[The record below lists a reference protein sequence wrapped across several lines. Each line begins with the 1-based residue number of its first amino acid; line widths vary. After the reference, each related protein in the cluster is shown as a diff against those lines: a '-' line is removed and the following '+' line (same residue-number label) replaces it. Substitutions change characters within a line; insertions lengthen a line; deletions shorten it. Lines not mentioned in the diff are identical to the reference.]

1 MAYNKTEHLRRNIEA
16 IRTAFALE
24 REQRAATPEERDVL
38 RAYSGFGAIKEVL
51 EPLPHKKETALTPLI
66 EELHAVLKENTGGER
81 EYKRY
86 LDSLKASVLTAF
98 YTPEPVTDAIMRMLY
113 NAGVVPVRAL
123 EPSAGTGAFAEYLRR
138 YNEEAEIT
146 CFEKDPLT
154 GLILRH
160 LHPDD
165 TVRVQGLET
174 IEPAYEGHF
183 DLITSN
189 IPFGDVSLFDPAFS
203 SSRDPVRRQGAWA
216 IHNYFFMKSV
226 DLVRAGGLIAF
237 ITSQGMADAERNRPV
252 REWLMERCD
261 LVAAVR
267 LPNNLFTDHAG
278 TEVGSDLIVLQKNS
292 AARPLSERQ
301 RDFIET
307 RTLSNGITVN
317 NSFRSL
323 DRVVQT
329 SAKVGTN
336 PYGKPAM
343 EFTHAGGVEGIAR
356 ALADMLAEDM
366 ERHFNRELYES
377 HAPKTAPRQYR
388 ERQTETV
395 SPRQAHD
402 DIGQARNTELSGQ
415 TALRQHGNR
424 EIAREIPATERD
436 GIGQEQKAELSGQTV
451 RQQTRQ
457 AAPSAAQAPE
467 TTAGIFD
474 DEPPYPPDL
483 DPFWQAIEDHWFP
496 DEAEARIRT
505 EEALRAERRQ
515 TEPSSAQ
522 TTLFP
527 DAPASPHP
535 SRQTAGF
542 RRPATS
548 VPLPETTR
556 GGGPRRA
563 GEVLQEVLSDLRQKA
578 ERYQAGRMQEPA
590 PFDEQPG
597 PFWHPTE
604 EEWRDLNRWME
615 ERYAVTQAA
624 SDGYRLD
631 PETGEMIPIEDAE
644 AEEIRDEATVQV
656 EGAAM
661 PNESLPPLP
670 TQEAWQPAGQDWA
683 EFGAWQE
690 ERERRFMEEYP
701 PSPEMYG
708 YAEPA
713 VQTEAT
719 VVPNEDTGA
728 AATPDEQPDTAELRG
743 EPSVQNVRANIS
755 EPAVMEPAARR
766 TAAHAPASAQE
777 PQSMQEA
784 ERPAGS
790 TVRPA
795 DDGREEAVMEPVA
808 RRTAAHAPAS
818 AQEPQSM
825 QEAERPAGSTVRP
838 AGDGREEAV
847 AEPAAT
853 AAQARAAGQPSQ
865 DGFAGSL
872 FDAFDTQT
880 EPEPV
885 LNVQQE
891 PVLTLYDLFGFS
903 AEERSQVNRP
913 KKRGPKPKAQ
923 KQTTARPRKEPE
935 EERFIEWR
943 EELMIA
949 RQERLEAKQRAA
961 AANTALSPAEALRKA
976 AAHLAA
982 ATPIQPPQ
990 SAQAPKAANV
1000 SREEERPLDWRER
1013 LMQNRPYQEERQPAE
1028 VLTAV
1033 PAERSAVTSAENQSR
1048 TITVNRQAAAK
1059 PATGRSGVAGQP
1071 QAAIRTEYGRER
1083 PEPSRKVPDSAADGK
1098 SGDRA
1103 QLSDAL
1109 SPQADPFIATGS
1121 PHPAPDAVAVTGPAA
1136 DNPAPAGSAV
1146 RQGVPSAS
1154 VSGKR
1159 AEAAMPHNT
1168 AHGDEAA
1175 EDPLAPRPFKGE
1187 RPEHYRDGT
1196 LIVDKENRVGYL
1208 SDLKTL
1214 RPMFHPLDLPEE
1226 QRVKMSLYIEVR
1238 DTYYH
1243 LYNVEADTLAPHP
1256 ALRVMLNSLYDNFV
1270 ERFGRLNEPQ
1280 NIDRIRMD
1288 PGADEI
1294 LSLERYADGI
1304 VNKADIFDHPVAF
1317 NPAEIEKTDD
1327 VHTALAASMNRY
1339 ADIDIEYISELT
1351 GASEAE
1357 VLEQLKGR
1365 IYFNPDSG
1373 KYEIAERVIAGN
1385 VIEKADRV
1393 ERFLDEN
1400 PDHEGA
1406 RETLAALREA
1416 TPKPIAFE
1424 DLDFNFGERWIP
1436 TGIYDSYAS
1445 WLFETEVKIGYIA
1458 DLDEFGITAKDEY
1471 NIKIQNQY
1479 AVQGEFRRYTGLHLM
1494 KHALHNTIPDIT
1506 KKARKLI
1513 DGEWKEVKV
1522 RDGEKIQQANIKI
1535 DEIRSGFTD
1544 WLCDQSA
1551 DFKERL
1557 ADMYNRKFNCFVRP
1571 KYDGSHLTFPGLDRK
1586 ALGIEDLYPSQKD
1599 AIWMD
1604 ILLGGGIVD
1613 HEVGGGKTLIMC
1625 CGTYE
1630 KKRIGLVNKPMI
1642 TGLKANIH
1650 EIAKTFCTAYP
1661 MARVLYPGRED
1672 FTPKKREQIF
1682 RQIKNN
1688 DWDAVILSHEQFGMI
1703 PQSPEIQ
1710 QEILRAELDSVEQN
1724 LMLLKAQG
1732 KSVSK
1737 RMLTGYLKRRHN
1749 LEAKLQK
1756 IQYALDHRKDDAVD
1770 FRRMGIDHL
1779 CVDESHK
1786 FKNLMFNT
1794 RHDRVAGLG
1803 NPDGS
1808 QRALNMLFALRT
1820 IQERTGRDLGA
1831 TFLSGTTISNS
1842 LTELYLLFKYLRPK
1856 ALDRQNIRTFDA
1868 WAAVFAKK
1876 SVDYEFSVTNQIVQ
1890 KERFRYFIKVPEL
1903 AAFYS
1908 EITDFRTAEDIGI
1921 DRPRKNEILHN
1932 IPPTPDQQAF
1942 IDQLVHF
1949 AKTGDATV
1957 LGRAPLT
1964 ESEEK
1969 AKMLIATDYARK
1981 MSLDMRMIDPELYGD
1996 HVDNKASH
2004 CAAQIA
2010 HYYRKYDQHKGTQ
2023 FVFSDLGTWK
2033 PGDEWNVYAE
2043 IRRKLVEDHGIPAS
2057 EVRFIQEAAGSEGK
2071 RKKMI
2076 EEMNTGRIRVLFGS
2090 TDMLGTGVNAQR
2102 RCVAI
2107 HHLDSP
2113 WRPSDLEQREG
2124 RGIRKG
2130 NEVAKLY
2137 ADNTVDVIIYAVEKS
2152 LDAYKFGLLHNK
2164 QLFIRQLKHN
2174 NLGVRTIDEGGMD
2187 EGSGMNFSE
2196 YVAVLSGNTDLLE
2209 KARLEKKIAG
2219 LESERQA
2226 FIRGKSSSRSQ
2237 LEHTLGE
2244 IEKLDDKI
2252 GRIEKDLEAFRS
2264 RAELNEDGSY
2274 RNRITLD
2281 GVESNDPQFIGKQL
2295 NHIAK
2300 TVDTGSGEK
2309 RIGSIYGFEIIVKS
2323 EKSMKEGFES
2333 IRNRFYVRGEG
2344 EYLYQ
2349 YNYGNLAGDPRTAA
2363 LNPLH
2368 ALGTIEPTLE
2378 KFRKERTLLEKDV
2391 PQLRQI
2397 IEGTWRK
2404 EADLAALKKEMERL
2418 DRQIQLALK
2427 PVGSDRDG
2435 EEAGEQQEQRQEKD
2449 ARREAPAADDLQR
2462 HIPARLRQIA
2472 DASGGRIVI
2481 GGVPPRTDDD
2491 FSSKKIKL

>member
-1 MAYNKTEHLRRNIEA
+1 M
-16 IRTAFALE
+16 
-24 REQRAATPEERDVL
+24 
-38 RAYSGFGAIKEVL
+38 
-51 EPLPHKKETALTPLI
+51 
-66 EELHAVLKENTGGER
+66 
-81 EYKRY
+81 
-86 LDSLKASVLTAF
+86 
-98 YTPEPVTDAIMRMLY
+98 
-113 NAGVVPVRAL
+113 
-123 EPSAGTGAFAEYLRR
+123 
-138 YNEEAEIT
+138 
-146 CFEKDPLT
+146 
-154 GLILRH
+154 
-160 LHPDD
+160 
-165 TVRVQGLET
+165 
-174 IEPAYEGHF
+174 
-183 DLITSN
+183 
-189 IPFGDVSLFDPAFS
+189 
-203 SSRDPVRRQGAWA
+203 
-216 IHNYFFMKSV
+216 
-226 DLVRAGGLIAF
+226 
-237 ITSQGMADAERNRPV
+237 
-252 REWLMERCD
+252 
-261 LVAAVR
+261 
-267 LPNNLFTDHAG
+267 
-278 TEVGSDLIVLQKNS
+278 
-292 AARPLSERQ
+292 
-301 RDFIET
+301 
-307 RTLSNGITVN
+307 
-317 NSFRSL
+317 
-323 DRVVQT
+323 
-329 SAKVGTN
+329 
-336 PYGKPAM
+336 
-343 EFTHAGGVEGIAR
+343 
-356 ALADMLAEDM
+356 
-366 ERHFNRELYES
+366 
-377 HAPKTAPRQYR
+377 
-388 ERQTETV
+388 
-395 SPRQAHD
+395 
-402 DIGQARNTELSGQ
+402 
-415 TALRQHGNR
+415 
-424 EIAREIPATERD
+424 
-436 GIGQEQKAELSGQTV
+436 
-451 RQQTRQ
+451 
-457 AAPSAAQAPE
+457 
-467 TTAGIFD
+467 
-474 DEPPYPPDL
+474 
-483 DPFWQAIEDHWFP
+483 
-496 DEAEARIRT
+496 
-505 EEALRAERRQ
+505 
-515 TEPSSAQ
+515 
-522 TTLFP
+522 
-527 DAPASPHP
+527 
-535 SRQTAGF
+535 
-542 RRPATS
+542 
-548 VPLPETTR
+548 
-556 GGGPRRA
+556 
-563 GEVLQEVLSDLRQKA
+563 
-578 ERYQAGRMQEPA
+578 
-590 PFDEQPG
+590 
-597 PFWHPTE
+597 
-604 EEWRDLNRWME
+604 
-615 ERYAVTQAA
+615 
-624 SDGYRLD
+624 
-631 PETGEMIPIEDAE
+631 
-644 AEEIRDEATVQV
+644 
-656 EGAAM
+656 
-661 PNESLPPLP
+661 
-670 TQEAWQPAGQDWA
+670 
-683 EFGAWQE
+683 
-690 ERERRFMEEYP
+690 
-701 PSPEMYG
+701 
-708 YAEPA
+708 
-713 VQTEAT
+713 
-719 VVPNEDTGA
+719 
-728 AATPDEQPDTAELRG
+728 
-743 EPSVQNVRANIS
+743 
-755 EPAVMEPAARR
+755 
-766 TAAHAPASAQE
+766 
-777 PQSMQEA
+777 
-784 ERPAGS
+784 
-790 TVRPA
+790 
-795 DDGREEAVMEPVA
+795 
-808 RRTAAHAPAS
+808 
-818 AQEPQSM
+818 
-825 QEAERPAGSTVRP
+825 
-838 AGDGREEAV
+838 
-847 AEPAAT
+847 
-853 AAQARAAGQPSQ
+853 
-865 DGFAGSL
+865 
-872 FDAFDTQT
+872 
-880 EPEPV
+880 
-885 LNVQQE
+885 
-891 PVLTLYDLFGFS
+891 
-903 AEERSQVNRP
+903 
-913 KKRGPKPKAQ
+913 
-923 KQTTARPRKEPE
+923 
-935 EERFIEWR
+935 
-943 EELMIA
+943 
-949 RQERLEAKQRAA
+949 
-961 AANTALSPAEALRKA
+961 
-976 AAHLAA
+976 
-982 ATPIQPPQ
+982 
-990 SAQAPKAANV
+990 
-1000 SREEERPLDWRER
+1000 
-1013 LMQNRPYQEERQPAE
+1013 
-1028 VLTAV
+1028 
-1033 PAERSAVTSAENQSR
+1033 
-1048 TITVNRQAAAK
+1048 
-1059 PATGRSGVAGQP
+1059 
-1071 QAAIRTEYGRER
+1071 
-1083 PEPSRKVPDSAADGK
+1083 
-1098 SGDRA
+1098 
-1103 QLSDAL
+1103 
-1109 SPQADPFIATGS
+1109 SPQADPFAATGS
-1121 PHPAPDAVAVTGPAA
+1121 PHPEPDAAA
-1136 DNPAPAGSAV
+1136 DNPVPAGSAV

-1154 VSGKR
+1154 VSGER
-1159 AEAAMPHNT
+1159 AEAVAPRT
-1168 AHGDEAA
+1168 ATHGDEAA
-1175 EDPLAPRPFKGE
+1175 EDPLSPRPFKGE

-1238 DTYYH
+1238 DTYHH
-1243 LYNVEADTLAPHP
+1243 LYNVEADTQAPHP

-1280 NIDRIRMD
+1280 NIDQIRMD
-1288 PGADEI
+1288 SGADEI
-1294 LSLERYADGI
+1294 LSLERYTDGI

-1339 ADIDIEYISELT
+1339 ADINIEYISELT

-1393 ERFLDEN
+1393 QRFLDEN

-1445 WLFETEVKIGYIA
+1445 WLFETEVKIGYLA

-1479 AVQGEFRRYTGLHLM
+1479 AVYGEFRRYTGLHLM

-1522 RDGEKIQQANIKI
+1522 RDGEKIQQANTKI

-1710 QEILRAELDSVEQN
+1710 QEILRAELDSVMQN

-1732 KSVSK
+1732 KNVSK
-1737 RMLTGYLKRRHN
+1737 RMLTGCIKRQHN

-1756 IQYALDHRKDDAVD
+1756 AQYALDHRRDDAVD

-1779 CVDESHK
+1779 YVDESHK

-1921 DRPRKNEILHN
+1921 DRPHKNEILHN

-1942 IDQLVHF
+1942 IDKLVHF

-1996 HVDNKASH
+1996 HADNKANH

-2010 HYYRKYDQHKGTQ
+2010 HYYRKYDRHKGTQ

-2043 IRRKLVEDHGIPAS
+2043 IKRKLVEDHGIPAS

-2130 NEVAKLY
+2130 NEIAKLY
-2137 ADNTVDVIIYAVEKS
+2137 ADNSVDVLIYAVEKS

-2164 QLFIRQLKHN
+2164 QLFILQLKQN
-2174 NLGVRTIDEGGMD
+2174 RMGVRTIDEGGMD

-2226 FIRGKSSSRSQ
+2226 FVRGKSSSRSQ
-2237 LEHTLGE
+2237 LEYTLGKIGE
-2244 IEKLDDKI
+2244 LDERI

-2281 GVESNDPQFIGKQL
+2281 GAESNDPQFIGKQL

-2300 TVDTGSGEK
+2300 TVDTGTGEK

-2323 EKSMKEGFES
+2323 EKSMKEDFET

-2378 KFRKERTLLEKDV
+2378 KFRKERTSLEKDV

-2404 EADLAALKKEMERL
+2404 EADLAALKKEMEQL

-2435 EEAGEQQEQRQEKD
+2435 EEAGEQQEQQQEKD
-2449 ARREAPAADDLQR
+2449 ARRETPVADDLQR

-2481 GGVPPRTDDD
+2481 GSVPPRTDNNPTT
-2491 FSSKKIKL
+2491 SKKKL

>member
-16 IRTAFALE
+16 IRRAFALE

-51 EPLPHKKETALTPLI
+51 EPLPHKKKTALTPLI

-86 LDSLKASVLTAF
+86 LDGLKASVLTAF
-98 YTPEPVTDAIMRMLY
+98 YTPEPVTDAIARMLY
-113 NAGVVPVRAL
+113 NAGAVPVRAL
-123 EPSAGTGAFAEYLRR
+123 EPSAGTGAFVEYLRR

-146 CFEKDPLT
+146 CFEKDPMT
-154 GLILRH
+154 GLILSR
-160 LHPDD
+160 LYPDD

-203 SSRDPVRRQGAWA
+203 NSRDPVRRQGAWA

-226 DLVRAGGLIAF
+226 DLVRDGGLVAF
-237 ITSQGMADAERNRPV
+237 ITSQGMADSERNKPV

-292 AARPLSERQ
+292 VARPLSERQ

-377 HAPKTAPRQYR
+377 HAPKIAMRQYR
-388 ERQTETV
+388 EQQTETA
-395 SPRQAHD
+395 SPRQAHNG
-402 DIGQARNTELSGQ
+402 IGQVRNTELSGQ

-424 EIAREIPATERD
+424 EIARENPARERD

-451 RQQTRQ
+451 RQQMRQ
-457 AAPSAAQAPE
+457 AASSVAQAPE

-474 DEPPYPPDL
+474 DEPPYPPDR

-515 TEPSSAQ
+515 AEPSSAQ

-535 SRQTAGF
+535 SRQTAEF
-542 RRPATS
+542 RQPATS
-548 VPLPETTR
+548 VPLPETAR
-556 GGGPRRA
+556 RGGPRRA
-563 GEVLQEVLSDLRQKA
+563 GEVLQEVLSDLRQKV

-597 PFWHPTE
+597 PFWHLTE

-644 AEEIRDEATVQV
+644 AEEIRDEATVQA

-670 TQEAWQPAGQDWA
+670 TREAWQPAGQDWA

-713 VQTEAT
+713 VQT
-719 VVPNEDTGA
+719 VA
-728 AATPDEQPDTAELRG
+728 AAAPEKEQAGTSEMRR
-743 EPSVQNVRANIS
+743 EPVVQGVRPEIS

-766 TAAHAPASAQE
+766 TPAHVPASAQE
-777 PQSMQEA
+777 PQSMQE
-784 ERPAGS
+784 

-795 DDGREEAVMEPVA
+795 DDGLEE
-808 RRTAAHAPAS
+808 
-818 AQEPQSM
+818 
-825 QEAERPAGSTVRP
+825 TVT
-838 AGDGREEAV
+838 
-847 AEPAAT
+847 EPAAT
-853 AAQARAAGQPSQ
+853 ATQTRAAGQPSQ

-880 EPEPV
+880 APEPM

-913 KKRGPKPKAQ
+913 KKRGPKPKTQKRTAGMPQVQHRPAQ
-923 KQTTARPRKEPE
+923 QGSATSS
-935 EERFIEWR
+935 
-943 EELMIA
+943 
-949 RQERLEAKQRAA
+949 Q
-961 AANTALSPAEALRKA
+961 KA
-976 AAHLAA
+976 SK
-982 ATPIQPPQ
+982 PVQ
-990 SAQAPKAANV
+990 
-1000 SREEERPLDWRER
+1000 EEERPMDWRER
-1013 LMQNRPYQEERQPAE
+1013 LMLNRPHQEERQPAE
-1028 VLTAV
+1028 VSTV
-1033 PAERSAVTSAENQSR
+1033 VTAERSTGTSAENHPR
-1048 TITVNRQAAAK
+1048 TITENRQDTAK
-1059 PATGRSGVAGQP
+1059 PAAGQSGVAGQP
-1071 QAAIRTEYGRER
+1071 QAATRTEYGRER

-1109 SPQADPFIATGS
+1109 SPQADPFAATGS
-1121 PHPAPDAVAVTGPAA
+1121 PHPEPDAAAVTGVAA
-1136 DNPAPAGSAV
+1136 DNPTPAGSAV
-1146 RQGVPSAS
+1146 RQGIPAAS

-1159 AEAAMPHNT
+1159 AEAATPRNT

-1175 EDPLAPRPFKGE
+1175 EDPLATRPFKGE

-1238 DTYYH
+1238 DTYHH
-1243 LYNVEADTLAPHP
+1243 LYNVEADTQAPHP

-1270 ERFGRLNEPQ
+1270 ERFGWLNEPQ
-1280 NIDRIRMD
+1280 NIDQIRMD
-1288 PGADEI
+1288 SGADEI
-1294 LSLERYADGI
+1294 LSLERYTDGI

-1327 VHTALAASMNRY
+1327 LHTALAASMNRY
-1339 ADIDIEYISELT
+1339 ADINIEYISELT
-1351 GASEAE
+1351 GASETE

-1393 ERFLDEN
+1393 QRFLDEN

-1445 WLFETEVKIGYIA
+1445 WLFETEVKIGYLA

-1479 AVQGEFRRYTGLHLM
+1479 AVRGEFRRYTGLHLM

-1522 RDGEKIQQANIKI
+1522 RDGEKIQQANTKI

-1710 QEILRAELDSVEQN
+1710 QEILRAELDSVMQN

-1732 KSVSK
+1732 KNVSK
-1737 RMLTGYLKRRHN
+1737 RMLTGCIKRQHN

-1756 IQYALDHRKDDAVD
+1756 AQYALDHRRDDAVD

-1779 CVDESHK
+1779 YVDESHK

-1921 DRPRKNEILHN
+1921 DRPHKNEILHN

-1942 IDQLVHF
+1942 IDKLVHF

-1996 HVDNKASH
+1996 HADNKANH

-2043 IRRKLVEDHGIPAS
+2043 IKRKLVEDHGIPAS

-2137 ADNTVDVIIYAVEKS
+2137 ADNTVDVLIYAVEKS

-2164 QLFIRQLKHN
+2164 QLFIRQLKQN
-2174 NLGVRTIDEGGMD
+2174 RMGVRTIDEGGMD

-2226 FIRGKSSSRSQ
+2226 FVRGKSSSRSQ
-2237 LEHTLGE
+2237 LEYTLGKIGE
-2244 IEKLDDKI
+2244 LDERI

-2281 GVESNDPQFIGKQL
+2281 GAESNDPQFIGKQL

-2300 TVDTGSGEK
+2300 TVDTGTGEK

-2323 EKSMKEGFES
+2323 EKSMKEDFET

-2378 KFRKERTLLEKDV
+2378 KFRKERILLEKDV

-2404 EADLAALKKEMERL
+2404 EADLAALKKEMEQL

-2435 EEAGEQQEQRQEKD
+2435 EEAGEQQEQQQEKD
-2449 ARREAPAADDLQR
+2449 ARRETPVADDLQR

-2481 GGVPPRTDDD
+2481 GSVPPRTDNNPTT
-2491 FSSKKIKL
+2491 SKKKL

>member
-24 REQRAATPEERDVL
+24 REQRTATPEERDVL

-86 LDSLKASVLTAF
+86 LDGLKASVLTAF

-138 YNEEAEIT
+138 YNDEAEIT

-165 TVRVQGLET
+165 TVRVQGFET

-226 DLVRAGGLIAF
+226 DLVRDGGLVAF

-317 NSFRSL
+317 NSFQSL

-329 SAKVGTN
+329 SARVGTN

-424 EIAREIPATERD
+424 EIARENPVTERD
-436 GIGQEQKAELSGQTV
+436 GIGQEQEIELSGQTV
-451 RQQTRQ
+451 RQQTQQ
-457 AAPSAAQAPE
+457 AAPSVAQAPE

-515 TEPSSAQ
+515 AEPSSAQ

-527 DAPASPHP
+527 DAPVSPHP
-535 SRQTAGF
+535 SPQTAGF

-556 GGGPRRA
+556 RGGPRRA

-631 PETGEMIPIEDAE
+631 PETGEMIPIEDVE
-644 AEEIRDEATVQV
+644 AEEIRDEATVQA
-656 EGAAM
+656 EGTAM

-670 TQEAWQPAGQDWA
+670 TQEAWLPAGQDWA

-713 VQTEAT
+713 AQTETT

-743 EPSVQNVRANIS
+743 EPVVQGVRPEIS
-755 EPAVMEPAARR
+755 ESAVMEPAARR
-766 TAAHAPASAQE
+766 TPAHVPASAQE
-777 PQSMQEA
+777 PQSVQE
-784 ERPAGS
+784 
-790 TVRPA
+790 T
-795 DDGREEAVMEPVA
+795 
-808 RRTAAHAPAS
+808 
-818 AQEPQSM
+818 
-825 QEAERPAGSTVRP
+825 ERPAGSTVRP

-853 AAQARAAGQPSQ
+853 ATQARAAGQPSQ

-872 FDAFDTQT
+872 FEAFDTQT
-880 EPEPV
+880 EPEPM

-923 KQTTARPRKEPE
+923 KQTAARPRKEPE

-949 RQERLEAKQRAA
+949 RQERLEAEQRA
-961 AANTALSPAEALRKA
+961 
-976 AAHLAA
+976 
-982 ATPIQPPQ
+982 
-990 SAQAPKAANV
+990 
-1000 SREEERPLDWRER
+1000 
-1013 LMQNRPYQEERQPAE
+1013 
-1028 VLTAV
+1028 
-1033 PAERSAVTSAENQSR
+1033 
-1048 TITVNRQAAAK
+1048 
-1059 PATGRSGVAGQP
+1059 
-1071 QAAIRTEYGRER
+1071 
-1083 PEPSRKVPDSAADGK
+1083 
-1098 SGDRA
+1098 
-1103 QLSDAL
+1103 
-1109 SPQADPFIATGS
+1109 
-1121 PHPAPDAVAVTGPAA
+1121 AA
-1136 DNPAPAGSAV
+1136 DNPAPAGRAL

-1159 AEAAMPHNT
+1159 AEAATPHNT

-1196 LIVDKENRVGYL
+1196 LIVDKESRVGYL

-1214 RPMFHPLDLPEE
+1214 HPMFHPLDLPEE

-1294 LSLERYADGI
+1294 LSLERYTDGI

-1317 NPAEIEKTDD
+1317 SPAEIEKTDD

-1339 ADIDIEYISELT
+1339 ADINIEYISELT

-1385 VIEKADRV
+1385 VIEKADRD

-1416 TPKPIAFE
+1416 TPEPIAFE

-1445 WLFETEVKIGYIA
+1445 WLFETEIKIGYVA

-1513 DGEWKEVKV
+1513 DGEWREVKV

-1703 PQSPEIQ
+1703 PQSPEVQ
-1710 QEILRAELDSVEQN
+1710 QEILQAELDSVEQN
-1724 LMLLKAQG
+1724 LMLLKTQG

-1737 RMLTGYLKRRHN
+1737 RMLTGCLKRQHN

-1756 IQYALDHRKDDAVD
+1756 IRYALDHRKDDAVD

-1842 LTELYLLFKYLRPK
+1842 LTELYLLFKYLRPQ
-1856 ALDRQNIRTFDA
+1856 ALERQNIRTFDA

-1942 IDQLVHF
+1942 IDKLVHF

-1996 HVDNKASH
+1996 HADNKASH

-2043 IRRKLVEDHGIPAS
+2043 IKRKLVEDHGIPAS

-2137 ADNTVDVIIYAVEKS
+2137 ADNQVDVIIYAVEKS

-2164 QLFIRQLKHN
+2164 QLFIRQLKQN
-2174 NLGVRTIDEGGMD
+2174 RLGVRTIDEGGMD

-2226 FIRGKSSSRSQ
+2226 FIRDKSSSRSQ
-2237 LEHTLGE
+2237 LEYTLGKIGE
-2244 IEKLDDKI
+2244 LDERI

-2333 IRNRFYVRGEG
+2333 IHNRFYVRGEG

-2378 KFRKERTLLEKDV
+2378 KFRKERTSLEKDV

-2472 DASGGRIVI
+2472 DASGGRIII
-2481 GGVPPRTDDD
+2481 GSVPPRTDDD
-2491 FSSKKIKL
+2491 FPSKKIKL

>member
-66 EELHAVLKENTGGER
+66 EELHAVLKENTDGER

-86 LDSLKASVLTAF
+86 LDGIKSSVLTAF
-98 YTPEPVTDAIMRMLY
+98 YTPAPVTDAIARMLY

-154 GLILRH
+154 GLILHR

-795 DDGREEAVMEPVA
+795 
-808 RRTAAHAPAS
+808 
-818 AQEPQSM
+818 
-825 QEAERPAGSTVRP
+825 
-838 AGDGREEAV
+838 GDGREEAV

-913 KKRGPKPKAQ
+913 KKRGPKPKGKRQAAGMPQVRHRPAQ
-923 KQTTARPRKEPE
+923 QDSATSS
-935 EERFIEWR
+935 
-943 EELMIA
+943 
-949 RQERLEAKQRAA
+949 Q
-961 AANTALSPAEALRKA
+961 KA
-976 AAHLAA
+976 SK
-982 ATPIQPPQ
+982 PVQ
-990 SAQAPKAANV
+990 
-1000 SREEERPLDWRER
+1000 EEERPLDWRER
-1013 LMQNRPYQEERQPAE
+1013 LMQNRPHQEERQPAE
-1028 VLTAV
+1028 VSTAV
-1033 PAERSAVTSAENQSR
+1033 PAERSAGTSAENQLR
-1048 TITVNRQAAAK
+1048 TITGNRQAAAK
-1059 PATGRSGVAGQP
+1059 PAAGRSGVAGQP

-1109 SPQADPFIATGS
+1109 SPQAAT
-1121 PHPAPDAVAVTGPAA
+1121 P
-1136 DNPAPAGSAV
+1136 
-1146 RQGVPSAS
+1146 R
-1154 VSGKR
+1154 
-1159 AEAAMPHNT
+1159 NT

-1238 DTYYH
+1238 DTYHH
-1243 LYNVEADTLAPHP
+1243 LYNVEADTQAPHP

-1339 ADIDIEYISELT
+1339 ADINIGYISELT

-1393 ERFLDEN
+1393 QRFLDEN

-1732 KSVSK
+1732 KNVSK
-1737 RMLTGYLKRRHN
+1737 RMLTGCLKRQHN

-1756 IQYALDHRKDDAVD
+1756 AQYALDHRRDDAVD

-1942 IDQLVHF
+1942 IDKLVHF

-1996 HVDNKASH
+1996 HADNKANH

-2010 HYYRKYDQHKGTQ
+2010 HYYRKYDARKGTQ

-2043 IRRKLVEDHGIPAS
+2043 IKRKLVEDHGIPAS

-2130 NEVAKLY
+2130 NEIAKLY
-2137 ADNTVDVIIYAVEKS
+2137 ADNTVDVLIYAVEKS

-2226 FIRGKSSSRSQ
+2226 FVRGKSSSRSQ
-2237 LEHTLGE
+2237 LEYTLGKIGE
-2244 IEKLDDKI
+2244 LDERI

-2281 GVESNDPQFIGKQL
+2281 GAESNDPQFIGKQL

-2300 TVDTGSGEK
+2300 TVDTGTGEK

-2323 EKSMKEGFES
+2323 EKSMKEDFEA

-2378 KFRKERTLLEKDV
+2378 KFRKERTSLEKDV

-2481 GGVPPRTDDD
+2481 GSVPSRTDDD
-2491 FSSKKIKL
+2491 SPSKKIKL

>member
-1 MAYNKTEHLRRNIEA
+1 M
-16 IRTAFALE
+16 
-24 REQRAATPEERDVL
+24 
-38 RAYSGFGAIKEVL
+38 
-51 EPLPHKKETALTPLI
+51 
-66 EELHAVLKENTGGER
+66 
-81 EYKRY
+81 
-86 LDSLKASVLTAF
+86 
-98 YTPEPVTDAIMRMLY
+98 
-113 NAGVVPVRAL
+113 
-123 EPSAGTGAFAEYLRR
+123 
-138 YNEEAEIT
+138 
-146 CFEKDPLT
+146 
-154 GLILRH
+154 
-160 LHPDD
+160 
-165 TVRVQGLET
+165 
-174 IEPAYEGHF
+174 
-183 DLITSN
+183 
-189 IPFGDVSLFDPAFS
+189 
-203 SSRDPVRRQGAWA
+203 
-216 IHNYFFMKSV
+216 
-226 DLVRAGGLIAF
+226 
-237 ITSQGMADAERNRPV
+237 
-252 REWLMERCD
+252 
-261 LVAAVR
+261 
-267 LPNNLFTDHAG
+267 
-278 TEVGSDLIVLQKNS
+278 
-292 AARPLSERQ
+292 
-301 RDFIET
+301 
-307 RTLSNGITVN
+307 
-317 NSFRSL
+317 
-323 DRVVQT
+323 
-329 SAKVGTN
+329 
-336 PYGKPAM
+336 
-343 EFTHAGGVEGIAR
+343 
-356 ALADMLAEDM
+356 
-366 ERHFNRELYES
+366 
-377 HAPKTAPRQYR
+377 
-388 ERQTETV
+388 
-395 SPRQAHD
+395 
-402 DIGQARNTELSGQ
+402 
-415 TALRQHGNR
+415 
-424 EIAREIPATERD
+424 
-436 GIGQEQKAELSGQTV
+436 
-451 RQQTRQ
+451 
-457 AAPSAAQAPE
+457 
-467 TTAGIFD
+467 
-474 DEPPYPPDL
+474 
-483 DPFWQAIEDHWFP
+483 
-496 DEAEARIRT
+496 
-505 EEALRAERRQ
+505 
-515 TEPSSAQ
+515 
-522 TTLFP
+522 
-527 DAPASPHP
+527 
-535 SRQTAGF
+535 
-542 RRPATS
+542 
-548 VPLPETTR
+548 
-556 GGGPRRA
+556 
-563 GEVLQEVLSDLRQKA
+563 
-578 ERYQAGRMQEPA
+578 
-590 PFDEQPG
+590 
-597 PFWHPTE
+597 
-604 EEWRDLNRWME
+604 
-615 ERYAVTQAA
+615 
-624 SDGYRLD
+624 
-631 PETGEMIPIEDAE
+631 
-644 AEEIRDEATVQV
+644 
-656 EGAAM
+656 
-661 PNESLPPLP
+661 
-670 TQEAWQPAGQDWA
+670 
-683 EFGAWQE
+683 
-690 ERERRFMEEYP
+690 
-701 PSPEMYG
+701 
-708 YAEPA
+708 
-713 VQTEAT
+713 
-719 VVPNEDTGA
+719 
-728 AATPDEQPDTAELRG
+728 
-743 EPSVQNVRANIS
+743 
-755 EPAVMEPAARR
+755 
-766 TAAHAPASAQE
+766 
-777 PQSMQEA
+777 
-784 ERPAGS
+784 
-790 TVRPA
+790 
-795 DDGREEAVMEPVA
+795 
-808 RRTAAHAPAS
+808 
-818 AQEPQSM
+818 
-825 QEAERPAGSTVRP
+825 
-838 AGDGREEAV
+838 
-847 AEPAAT
+847 
-853 AAQARAAGQPSQ
+853 
-865 DGFAGSL
+865 
-872 FDAFDTQT
+872 
-880 EPEPV
+880 
-885 LNVQQE
+885 
-891 PVLTLYDLFGFS
+891 
-903 AEERSQVNRP
+903 
-913 KKRGPKPKAQ
+913 
-923 KQTTARPRKEPE
+923 
-935 EERFIEWR
+935 
-943 EELMIA
+943 
-949 RQERLEAKQRAA
+949 
-961 AANTALSPAEALRKA
+961 
-976 AAHLAA
+976 
-982 ATPIQPPQ
+982 
-990 SAQAPKAANV
+990 
-1000 SREEERPLDWRER
+1000 DWRER
-1013 LMQNRPYQEERQPAE
+1013 LMLNRPHQEERQPAE
-1028 VLTAV
+1028 VSTAV
-1033 PAERSAVTSAENQSR
+1033 TAEHFTGTSAENHPR
-1048 TITVNRQAAAK
+1048 TITENRPDTAK
-1059 PATGRSGVAGQP
+1059 PAAGQSGVAGQP
-1071 QAAIRTEYGRER
+1071 QAATRTEYGRER

-1109 SPQADPFIATGS
+1109 SPQADPFAATGS
-1121 PHPAPDAVAVTGPAA
+1121 PHPEPDAAAVTGAAA
-1136 DNPAPAGSAV
+1136 DNPVPAGSAV

-1154 VSGKR
+1154 VSGER
-1159 AEAAMPHNT
+1159 AEAVAPRT
-1168 AHGDEAA
+1168 ATHGDEAA
-1175 EDPLAPRPFKGE
+1175 EDPLSPRPFKGE

-1238 DTYYH
+1238 DTYHH
-1243 LYNVEADTLAPHP
+1243 LYNVEADTQAPHP

-1270 ERFGRLNEPQ
+1270 ERFGWLNEPQ
-1280 NIDRIRMD
+1280 NIDQIRMD
-1288 PGADEI
+1288 SGADEI
-1294 LSLERYADGI
+1294 LSLERYTDGI

-1339 ADIDIEYISELT
+1339 ADINIEYISELT

-1393 ERFLDEN
+1393 QRFLDEN

-1445 WLFETEVKIGYIA
+1445 WLFETEVKIGYLA

-1479 AVQGEFRRYTGLHLM
+1479 AVHGEFRRYTGLHLM

-1522 RDGEKIQQANIKI
+1522 RDGEKIQQANTKI

-1710 QEILRAELDSVEQN
+1710 QEILRAELDSVMQN

-1732 KSVSK
+1732 KNVSK
-1737 RMLTGYLKRRHN
+1737 RMLTGCIKRQHN

-1756 IQYALDHRKDDAVD
+1756 AQYALDHRRDDAVD

-1779 CVDESHK
+1779 YVDESHK

-1921 DRPRKNEILHN
+1921 DRPHKNEILHN

-1942 IDQLVHF
+1942 IDKLVHF

-1996 HVDNKASH
+1996 HADNKANH

-2043 IRRKLVEDHGIPAS
+2043 IKRKLVEDHGIPAS

-2137 ADNTVDVIIYAVEKS
+2137 ADNTVDVLIYAVEKS

-2164 QLFIRQLKHN
+2164 QLFIRQLKQN
-2174 NLGVRTIDEGGMD
+2174 RMGVRTIDEGGMD

-2226 FIRGKSSSRSQ
+2226 FVRGKSSSRSQ
-2237 LEHTLGE
+2237 LEYTLGKIGE
-2244 IEKLDDKI
+2244 LDERI

-2281 GVESNDPQFIGKQL
+2281 GAESNDPQFIGKQL

-2300 TVDTGSGEK
+2300 TVDTGTGEK

-2323 EKSMKEGFES
+2323 EKSMKEDFET

-2378 KFRKERTLLEKDV
+2378 KFRKERILLEKDV

-2404 EADLAALKKEMERL
+2404 EADLAALKKEMEQL
-2418 DRQIQLALK
+2418 DRQIQLALN

-2435 EEAGEQQEQRQEKD
+2435 EEAGEQQEQQQEKD
-2449 ARREAPAADDLQR
+2449 ARRETPIADDLQR

-2491 FSSKKIKL
+2491 FPSKKIKL

>member
-86 LDSLKASVLTAF
+86 LDGLKASVLTAF

-154 GLILRH
+154 GLILHR

-165 TVRVQGLET
+165 TVRVQGFET

-189 IPFGDVSLFDPAFS
+189 IPFGDVSLFDPVFS

-226 DLVRAGGLIAF
+226 DLVRDGGLVAF

-292 AARPLSERQ
+292 AVRPLSERQ
-301 RDFIET
+301 RDFIKT

-457 AAPSAAQAPE
+457 AAPSVAQAPE

-556 GGGPRRA
+556 RGGPRRA
-563 GEVLQEVLSDLRQKA
+563 GEILQEVLSDLRQKA

-644 AEEIRDEATVQV
+644 AEEIRDEATVQA

-670 TQEAWQPAGQDWA
+670 TQEAWLPAGQDWA

-713 VQTEAT
+713 AQTEAT

-728 AATPDEQPDTAELRG
+728 AATPDEQSDTAELRG
-743 EPSVQNVRANIS
+743 EPVVQGVRPEIS

-766 TAAHAPASAQE
+766 TAAHAPASAQQ
-777 PQSMQEA
+777 PQSVQEA

-795 DDGREEAVMEPVA
+795 DDGREEAA
-808 RRTAAHAPAS
+808 
-818 AQEPQSM
+818 
-825 QEAERPAGSTVRP
+825 
-838 AGDGREEAV
+838 

-853 AAQARAAGQPSQ
+853 TAQARAAGQPSQ

-872 FDAFDTQT
+872 FNAFDTQT

-913 KKRGPKPKAQ
+913 KKRGPKPKGKRQAAGMPQVRHRPAQ
-923 KQTTARPRKEPE
+923 QDSATSS
-935 EERFIEWR
+935 
-943 EELMIA
+943 
-949 RQERLEAKQRAA
+949 Q
-961 AANTALSPAEALRKA
+961 KA
-976 AAHLAA
+976 SK
-982 ATPIQPPQ
+982 PVQ
-990 SAQAPKAANV
+990 
-1000 SREEERPLDWRER
+1000 EEERPLDWRER
-1013 LMQNRPYQEERQPAE
+1013 LMQNQPHQEKRQPAE
-1028 VLTAV
+1028 VSTAV
-1033 PAERSAVTSAENQSR
+1033 TAERSAGTSAENQPR
-1048 TITVNRQAAAK
+1048 TITGNRQDAAK
-1059 PATGRSGVAGQP
+1059 PAAGRSGVAGQP
-1071 QAAIRTEYGRER
+1071 QAATRTEYGRER

-1109 SPQADPFIATGS
+1109 SPQAAT
-1121 PHPAPDAVAVTGPAA
+1121 P
-1136 DNPAPAGSAV
+1136 
-1146 RQGVPSAS
+1146 R
-1154 VSGKR
+1154 
-1159 AEAAMPHNT
+1159 NT

-1196 LIVDKENRVGYL
+1196 LIVDKESRVGYL

-1294 LSLERYADGI
+1294 LSLERYTDGI

-1351 GASEAE
+1351 GTSEAE

-1737 RMLTGYLKRRHN
+1737 RMLTGYLKRQHN

-1903 AAFYS
+1903 AAFY
-1908 EITDFRTAEDIGI
+1908 AEVW
-1921 DRPRKNEILHN
+1921 E
-1932 IPPTPDQQAF
+1932 
-1942 IDQLVHF
+1942 
-1949 AKTGDATV
+1949 
-1957 LGRAPLT
+1957 
-1964 ESEEK
+1964 
-1969 AKMLIATDYARK
+1969 
-1981 MSLDMRMIDPELYGD
+1981 
-1996 HVDNKASH
+1996 
-2004 CAAQIA
+2004 
-2010 HYYRKYDQHKGTQ
+2010 
-2023 FVFSDLGTWK
+2023 
-2033 PGDEWNVYAE
+2033 
-2043 IRRKLVEDHGIPAS
+2043 
-2057 EVRFIQEAAGSEGK
+2057 
-2071 RKKMI
+2071 
-2076 EEMNTGRIRVLFGS
+2076 
-2090 TDMLGTGVNAQR
+2090 
-2102 RCVAI
+2102 
-2107 HHLDSP
+2107 
-2113 WRPSDLEQREG
+2113 
-2124 RGIRKG
+2124 
-2130 NEVAKLY
+2130 
-2137 ADNTVDVIIYAVEKS
+2137 
-2152 LDAYKFGLLHNK
+2152 
-2164 QLFIRQLKHN
+2164 
-2174 NLGVRTIDEGGMD
+2174 
-2187 EGSGMNFSE
+2187 
-2196 YVAVLSGNTDLLE
+2196 
-2209 KARLEKKIAG
+2209 
-2219 LESERQA
+2219 
-2226 FIRGKSSSRSQ
+2226 
-2237 LEHTLGE
+2237 
-2244 IEKLDDKI
+2244 
-2252 GRIEKDLEAFRS
+2252 
-2264 RAELNEDGSY
+2264 
-2274 RNRITLD
+2274 
-2281 GVESNDPQFIGKQL
+2281 
-2295 NHIAK
+2295 
-2300 TVDTGSGEK
+2300 
-2309 RIGSIYGFEIIVKS
+2309 
-2323 EKSMKEGFES
+2323 
-2333 IRNRFYVRGEG
+2333 
-2344 EYLYQ
+2344 
-2349 YNYGNLAGDPRTAA
+2349 
-2363 LNPLH
+2363 
-2368 ALGTIEPTLE
+2368 
-2378 KFRKERTLLEKDV
+2378 
-2391 PQLRQI
+2391 
-2397 IEGTWRK
+2397 
-2404 EADLAALKKEMERL
+2404 
-2418 DRQIQLALK
+2418 
-2427 PVGSDRDG
+2427 
-2435 EEAGEQQEQRQEKD
+2435 
-2449 ARREAPAADDLQR
+2449 
-2462 HIPARLRQIA
+2462 
-2472 DASGGRIVI
+2472 
-2481 GGVPPRTDDD
+2481 
-2491 FSSKKIKL
+2491 

>member
-1 MAYNKTEHLRRNIEA
+1 
-16 IRTAFALE
+16 
-24 REQRAATPEERDVL
+24 
-38 RAYSGFGAIKEVL
+38 
-51 EPLPHKKETALTPLI
+51 
-66 EELHAVLKENTGGER
+66 
-81 EYKRY
+81 
-86 LDSLKASVLTAF
+86 
-98 YTPEPVTDAIMRMLY
+98 
-113 NAGVVPVRAL
+113 
-123 EPSAGTGAFAEYLRR
+123 
-138 YNEEAEIT
+138 
-146 CFEKDPLT
+146 
-154 GLILRH
+154 
-160 LHPDD
+160 
-165 TVRVQGLET
+165 
-174 IEPAYEGHF
+174 
-183 DLITSN
+183 
-189 IPFGDVSLFDPAFS
+189 
-203 SSRDPVRRQGAWA
+203 
-216 IHNYFFMKSV
+216 
-226 DLVRAGGLIAF
+226 
-237 ITSQGMADAERNRPV
+237 
-252 REWLMERCD
+252 
-261 LVAAVR
+261 
-267 LPNNLFTDHAG
+267 
-278 TEVGSDLIVLQKNS
+278 
-292 AARPLSERQ
+292 
-301 RDFIET
+301 
-307 RTLSNGITVN
+307 
-317 NSFRSL
+317 
-323 DRVVQT
+323 
-329 SAKVGTN
+329 
-336 PYGKPAM
+336 
-343 EFTHAGGVEGIAR
+343 
-356 ALADMLAEDM
+356 
-366 ERHFNRELYES
+366 
-377 HAPKTAPRQYR
+377 
-388 ERQTETV
+388 
-395 SPRQAHD
+395 
-402 DIGQARNTELSGQ
+402 
-415 TALRQHGNR
+415 
-424 EIAREIPATERD
+424 
-436 GIGQEQKAELSGQTV
+436 
-451 RQQTRQ
+451 
-457 AAPSAAQAPE
+457 
-467 TTAGIFD
+467 
-474 DEPPYPPDL
+474 
-483 DPFWQAIEDHWFP
+483 
-496 DEAEARIRT
+496 
-505 EEALRAERRQ
+505 
-515 TEPSSAQ
+515 
-522 TTLFP
+522 
-527 DAPASPHP
+527 
-535 SRQTAGF
+535 
-542 RRPATS
+542 
-548 VPLPETTR
+548 
-556 GGGPRRA
+556 
-563 GEVLQEVLSDLRQKA
+563 
-578 ERYQAGRMQEPA
+578 
-590 PFDEQPG
+590 
-597 PFWHPTE
+597 
-604 EEWRDLNRWME
+604 
-615 ERYAVTQAA
+615 
-624 SDGYRLD
+624 
-631 PETGEMIPIEDAE
+631 
-644 AEEIRDEATVQV
+644 
-656 EGAAM
+656 
-661 PNESLPPLP
+661 
-670 TQEAWQPAGQDWA
+670 
-683 EFGAWQE
+683 
-690 ERERRFMEEYP
+690 
-701 PSPEMYG
+701 
-708 YAEPA
+708 
-713 VQTEAT
+713 
-719 VVPNEDTGA
+719 
-728 AATPDEQPDTAELRG
+728 
-743 EPSVQNVRANIS
+743 
-755 EPAVMEPAARR
+755 
-766 TAAHAPASAQE
+766 
-777 PQSMQEA
+777 
-784 ERPAGS
+784 
-790 TVRPA
+790 
-795 DDGREEAVMEPVA
+795 
-808 RRTAAHAPAS
+808 
-818 AQEPQSM
+818 
-825 QEAERPAGSTVRP
+825 
-838 AGDGREEAV
+838 
-847 AEPAAT
+847 
-853 AAQARAAGQPSQ
+853 
-865 DGFAGSL
+865 
-872 FDAFDTQT
+872 
-880 EPEPV
+880 
-885 LNVQQE
+885 
-891 PVLTLYDLFGFS
+891 
-903 AEERSQVNRP
+903 
-913 KKRGPKPKAQ
+913 
-923 KQTTARPRKEPE
+923 
-935 EERFIEWR
+935 
-943 EELMIA
+943 
-949 RQERLEAKQRAA
+949 
-961 AANTALSPAEALRKA
+961 
-976 AAHLAA
+976 
-982 ATPIQPPQ
+982 
-990 SAQAPKAANV
+990 
-1000 SREEERPLDWRER
+1000 
-1013 LMQNRPYQEERQPAE
+1013 MQNRPHQEERQPAE
-1028 VLTAV
+1028 VSTAV
-1033 PAERSAVTSAENQSR
+1033 TAEHFTGTSAENHPR
-1048 TITVNRQAAAK
+1048 TITENRPDTAK
-1059 PATGRSGVAGQP
+1059 PAAGQSGVAGQP
-1071 QAAIRTEYGRER
+1071 QAATRTEYGRER

-1109 SPQADPFIATGS
+1109 SPQADPFAATGS
-1121 PHPAPDAVAVTGPAA
+1121 PHPEPDAAAVTGAAA
-1136 DNPAPAGSAV
+1136 DNPVPAGSAV

-1154 VSGKR
+1154 VSGER
-1159 AEAAMPHNT
+1159 AEAVAPRT
-1168 AHGDEAA
+1168 ATHGDEAA
-1175 EDPLAPRPFKGE
+1175 EDPLSPRPFKGE

-1243 LYNVEADTLAPHP
+1243 LYNVEADTQAPHP

-1270 ERFGRLNEPQ
+1270 ERFGWLNEPQ
-1280 NIDRIRMD
+1280 NIDQIRMD
-1288 PGADEI
+1288 SGADEI
-1294 LSLERYADGI
+1294 LSLERYTDGI

-1317 NPAEIEKTDD
+1317 SPAEIEKTDD

-1339 ADIDIEYISELT
+1339 ADINIEYISELT

-1393 ERFLDEN
+1393 QRFLDEN

-1445 WLFETEVKIGYIA
+1445 WLFETEVKIGYLA

-1479 AVQGEFRRYTGLHLM
+1479 AVHGEFRRYTGLHLM

-1522 RDGEKIQQANIKI
+1522 RDGEKIQQANTKI

-1630 KKRIGLVNKPMI
+1630 KKRIGLVNKPII

-1737 RMLTGYLKRRHN
+1737 RMLTGCLKRQHN

-1756 IQYALDHRKDDAVD
+1756 AQYALDHRRDDAVD

-1779 CVDESHK
+1779 YVDESHK

-1921 DRPRKNEILHN
+1921 DRPHKNEILHN

-1942 IDQLVHF
+1942 IDKLVHF

-1996 HVDNKASH
+1996 HADNKANH

-2043 IRRKLVEDHGIPAS
+2043 IKRKLVEDHGIPAS

-2137 ADNTVDVIIYAVEKS
+2137 ADNQVDVIIYAVEKS

-2164 QLFIRQLKHN
+2164 QLFIRQLKQN
-2174 NLGVRTIDEGGMD
+2174 RMGVRTIDEGGMD

-2226 FIRGKSSSRSQ
+2226 FVRGKSSSRSQ
-2237 LEHTLGE
+2237 LEYTLGKIGE
-2244 IEKLDDKI
+2244 LDERI

-2281 GVESNDPQFIGKQL
+2281 GAESNDPQFIGKQL

-2300 TVDTGSGEK
+2300 TVDTGTGEK

-2323 EKSMKEGFES
+2323 EKSMKEDFET

-2378 KFRKERTLLEKDV
+2378 KFRKERILLEKDV

-2404 EADLAALKKEMERL
+2404 EADLAALKKEMEQL

-2435 EEAGEQQEQRQEKD
+2435 EEAGEQQEKD

-2491 FSSKKIKL
+2491 FPSKKIKL

>member
-1 MAYNKTEHLRRNIEA
+1 M
-16 IRTAFALE
+16 
-24 REQRAATPEERDVL
+24 
-38 RAYSGFGAIKEVL
+38 
-51 EPLPHKKETALTPLI
+51 
-66 EELHAVLKENTGGER
+66 
-81 EYKRY
+81 
-86 LDSLKASVLTAF
+86 
-98 YTPEPVTDAIMRMLY
+98 
-113 NAGVVPVRAL
+113 
-123 EPSAGTGAFAEYLRR
+123 
-138 YNEEAEIT
+138 
-146 CFEKDPLT
+146 
-154 GLILRH
+154 
-160 LHPDD
+160 
-165 TVRVQGLET
+165 
-174 IEPAYEGHF
+174 
-183 DLITSN
+183 
-189 IPFGDVSLFDPAFS
+189 
-203 SSRDPVRRQGAWA
+203 
-216 IHNYFFMKSV
+216 
-226 DLVRAGGLIAF
+226 
-237 ITSQGMADAERNRPV
+237 
-252 REWLMERCD
+252 
-261 LVAAVR
+261 
-267 LPNNLFTDHAG
+267 
-278 TEVGSDLIVLQKNS
+278 
-292 AARPLSERQ
+292 
-301 RDFIET
+301 
-307 RTLSNGITVN
+307 
-317 NSFRSL
+317 
-323 DRVVQT
+323 
-329 SAKVGTN
+329 
-336 PYGKPAM
+336 
-343 EFTHAGGVEGIAR
+343 
-356 ALADMLAEDM
+356 
-366 ERHFNRELYES
+366 
-377 HAPKTAPRQYR
+377 
-388 ERQTETV
+388 
-395 SPRQAHD
+395 
-402 DIGQARNTELSGQ
+402 
-415 TALRQHGNR
+415 
-424 EIAREIPATERD
+424 
-436 GIGQEQKAELSGQTV
+436 
-451 RQQTRQ
+451 
-457 AAPSAAQAPE
+457 
-467 TTAGIFD
+467 
-474 DEPPYPPDL
+474 
-483 DPFWQAIEDHWFP
+483 
-496 DEAEARIRT
+496 
-505 EEALRAERRQ
+505 
-515 TEPSSAQ
+515 
-522 TTLFP
+522 
-527 DAPASPHP
+527 
-535 SRQTAGF
+535 
-542 RRPATS
+542 
-548 VPLPETTR
+548 
-556 GGGPRRA
+556 
-563 GEVLQEVLSDLRQKA
+563 
-578 ERYQAGRMQEPA
+578 
-590 PFDEQPG
+590 
-597 PFWHPTE
+597 
-604 EEWRDLNRWME
+604 
-615 ERYAVTQAA
+615 
-624 SDGYRLD
+624 
-631 PETGEMIPIEDAE
+631 
-644 AEEIRDEATVQV
+644 
-656 EGAAM
+656 
-661 PNESLPPLP
+661 
-670 TQEAWQPAGQDWA
+670 
-683 EFGAWQE
+683 
-690 ERERRFMEEYP
+690 
-701 PSPEMYG
+701 
-708 YAEPA
+708 
-713 VQTEAT
+713 
-719 VVPNEDTGA
+719 
-728 AATPDEQPDTAELRG
+728 
-743 EPSVQNVRANIS
+743 
-755 EPAVMEPAARR
+755 
-766 TAAHAPASAQE
+766 
-777 PQSMQEA
+777 
-784 ERPAGS
+784 
-790 TVRPA
+790 
-795 DDGREEAVMEPVA
+795 
-808 RRTAAHAPAS
+808 
-818 AQEPQSM
+818 
-825 QEAERPAGSTVRP
+825 
-838 AGDGREEAV
+838 
-847 AEPAAT
+847 
-853 AAQARAAGQPSQ
+853 
-865 DGFAGSL
+865 
-872 FDAFDTQT
+872 
-880 EPEPV
+880 
-885 LNVQQE
+885 
-891 PVLTLYDLFGFS
+891 
-903 AEERSQVNRP
+903 
-913 KKRGPKPKAQ
+913 
-923 KQTTARPRKEPE
+923 
-935 EERFIEWR
+935 
-943 EELMIA
+943 
-949 RQERLEAKQRAA
+949 
-961 AANTALSPAEALRKA
+961 
-976 AAHLAA
+976 
-982 ATPIQPPQ
+982 
-990 SAQAPKAANV
+990 
-1000 SREEERPLDWRER
+1000 
-1013 LMQNRPYQEERQPAE
+1013 
-1028 VLTAV
+1028 
-1033 PAERSAVTSAENQSR
+1033 
-1048 TITVNRQAAAK
+1048 
-1059 PATGRSGVAGQP
+1059 
-1071 QAAIRTEYGRER
+1071 EYGRER
-1083 PEPSRKVPDSAADGK
+1083 PEPSRKVPDSVADAA
-1098 SGDRA
+1098 
-1103 QLSDAL
+1103 
-1109 SPQADPFIATGS
+1109 
-1121 PHPAPDAVAVTGPAA
+1121 AVTGAAA
-1136 DNPAPAGSAV
+1136 DNPIPAGSAV
-1146 RQGVPSAS
+1146 RHGVPSAS
-1154 VSGKR
+1154 VSGER
-1159 AEAAMPHNT
+1159 AEAAAPRT
-1168 AHGDEAA
+1168 AAHGDEAA
-1175 EDPLAPRPFKGE
+1175 KDPFSPRPFKGE
-1187 RPEHYRDGT
+1187 RLEHYRDGT

-1238 DTYYH
+1238 DTYHH
-1243 LYNVEADTLAPHP
+1243 LYNVEADTQAPHP

-1270 ERFGRLNEPQ
+1270 ERFGWLNEPQ
-1280 NIDRIRMD
+1280 NIDQIRMD
-1288 PGADEI
+1288 SGADEI
-1294 LSLERYADGI
+1294 LSLERYTDGI

-1339 ADIDIEYISELT
+1339 ADINIEYISELT

-1393 ERFLDEN
+1393 QRFLDEN

-1406 RETLAALREA
+1406 RETLAALHEA

-1445 WLFETEVKIGYIA
+1445 WLFETEVKIGYLA

-1479 AVQGEFRRYTGLHLM
+1479 AVHGEFRRYTGLHLM

-1522 RDGEKIQQANIKI
+1522 RDGEKIQQANTKI

-1732 KSVSK
+1732 KNVSK
-1737 RMLTGYLKRRHN
+1737 RMLTGCIKRQHN

-1756 IQYALDHRKDDAVD
+1756 AQYALDHRRDDAVD

-1779 CVDESHK
+1779 YVDESHK

-1921 DRPRKNEILHN
+1921 DRPHKNEILHN

-1996 HVDNKASH
+1996 HADNKANH

-2033 PGDEWNVYAE
+2033 PGDEWNVYSE
-2043 IRRKLVEDHGIPAS
+2043 IKRKLVEDHGIPAS

-2130 NEVAKLY
+2130 NEIAKLY
-2137 ADNTVDVIIYAVEKS
+2137 ADNTVDVLIYAVEKS

-2164 QLFIRQLKHN
+2164 QLFIRQLKQN
-2174 NLGVRTIDEGGMD
+2174 RMGVRTIDEGGMD

-2226 FIRGKSSSRSQ
+2226 FVRGKSSSRSQ
-2237 LEHTLGE
+2237 LEYTLGKIGE
-2244 IEKLDDKI
+2244 LDERI

-2281 GVESNDPQFIGKQL
+2281 GAESNDPQFIGKQL

-2300 TVDTGSGEK
+2300 TVDTGTGEK

-2323 EKSMKEGFES
+2323 EKSMKEDFET

-2378 KFRKERTLLEKDV
+2378 KFRKERTSLEKDV

-2404 EADLAALKKEMERL
+2404 EADLAALKKEMEQL

-2449 ARREAPAADDLQR
+2449 TRQEAPAADGLQR

-2472 DASGGRIVI
+2472 DASGGRIII
-2481 GGVPPRTDDD
+2481 GSVPPRTDND
-2491 FSSKKIKL
+2491 FPSKKIKL

>member
-1 MAYNKTEHLRRNIEA
+1 
-16 IRTAFALE
+16 
-24 REQRAATPEERDVL
+24 
-38 RAYSGFGAIKEVL
+38 
-51 EPLPHKKETALTPLI
+51 
-66 EELHAVLKENTGGER
+66 
-81 EYKRY
+81 
-86 LDSLKASVLTAF
+86 
-98 YTPEPVTDAIMRMLY
+98 
-113 NAGVVPVRAL
+113 
-123 EPSAGTGAFAEYLRR
+123 
-138 YNEEAEIT
+138 
-146 CFEKDPLT
+146 
-154 GLILRH
+154 
-160 LHPDD
+160 
-165 TVRVQGLET
+165 
-174 IEPAYEGHF
+174 
-183 DLITSN
+183 
-189 IPFGDVSLFDPAFS
+189 
-203 SSRDPVRRQGAWA
+203 
-216 IHNYFFMKSV
+216 
-226 DLVRAGGLIAF
+226 
-237 ITSQGMADAERNRPV
+237 MADSERNRPV

-278 TEVGSDLIVLQKNS
+278 TEVGSDLIVLQKNP

-329 SAKVGTN
+329 SAKAGTN

-366 ERHFNRELYES
+366 ERHFDRELYES
-377 HAPKTAPRQYR
+377 HAPKVVPRQYR
-388 ERQTETV
+388 ERQAETV
-395 SPRQAHD
+395 SPRQAHN
-402 DIGQARNTELSGQ
+402 DIGQVRNTELSGQ
-415 TALRQHGNR
+415 TVLRQHGNR
-424 EIAREIPATERD
+424 EIARENPATERN
-436 GIGQEQKAELSGQTV
+436 GIGQEQKTELSGQTV

-457 AAPSAAQAPE
+457 VAPSVAQASE
-467 TTAGIFD
+467 TTVGIFD

-496 DEAEARIRT
+496 DEAEARIRA
-505 EEALRAERRQ
+505 EEALRVERRRNTPPSERSGSAIQTTLPPEPAVKMPGDKATAPLQESSGRVLTDEALNEIMTEANAERRKMQQVSGHPFRVGTETQWRRPFERRLKERIFGENPEPDIEPAAVPSDAENGNSTAPAQSARQVPAEQPAPAVRPALFPESASARRQ

-527 DAPASPHP
+527 DAAVSPHP
-535 SRQTAGF
+535 SRQTAEF
-542 RRPATS
+542 RQPATS
-548 VPLPETTR
+548 VHLPETTR
-556 GGGPRRA
+556 RSGPRRA

-597 PFWHPTE
+597 PFWHPAE

-631 PETGEMIPIEDAE
+631 PETGEMILIEDAE
-644 AEEIRDEATVQV
+644 AEEIRDEATVQA

-661 PNESLPPLP
+661 PNEFLPPLP

-683 EFGAWQE
+683 EFDAWQE

-708 YAEPA
+708 YAEPT
-713 VQTEAT
+713 VQTVAASAPEKEQADT
-719 VVPNEDTGA
+719 SEMRREPVVQG
-728 AATPDEQPDTAELRG
+728 
-743 EPSVQNVRANIS
+743 VRPEIS
-755 EPAVMEPAARR
+755 EPAVMEPTARR
-766 TAAHAPASAQE
+766 TPAHVPASVQE
-777 PQSMQEA
+777 PQSTQEA
-784 ERPAGS
+784 ELPADS

-795 DDGREEAVMEPVA
+795 DDRREEAVTESAV
-808 RRTAAHAPAS
+808 TA
-818 AQEPQSM
+818 
-825 QEAERPAGSTVRP
+825 T
-838 AGDGREEAV
+838 
-847 AEPAAT
+847 
-853 AAQARAAGQPSQ
+853 QARAAGQPLQ

-880 EPEPV
+880 VPEPM

-891 PVLTLYDLFGFS
+891 PMLTLYDLFGFS
-903 AEERSQVNRP
+903 AEERSQANRS
-913 KKRGPKPKAQ
+913 KKRGPKPKAP
-923 KQTTARPRKEPE
+923 KQTAANPRKEPE
-935 EERFIEWR
+935 EERVIEWH

-949 RQERLEAKQRAA
+949 RQERLEAEQQAA
-961 AANTALSPAEALRKA
+961 AENPALSPVEALRKA

-982 ATPIQPPQ
+982 ATPTQTPQ
-990 SAQAPKAANV
+990 SAQASEVIPTAPKAATA
-1000 SREEERPLDWRER
+1000 SQEEERPLDWRER
-1013 LMQNRPYQEERQPAE
+1013 LMQNRLHPEERQPAE
-1028 VLTAV
+1028 VPAAV
-1033 PAERSAVTSAENQSR
+1033 TAERSAGTFAENHPR
-1048 TITVNRQAAAK
+1048 TIAGSRRDRAK
-1059 PATGRSGVAGQP
+1059 PAAGQSGVAGQP
-1071 QAAIRTEYGRER
+1071 QAATRTEYGRER
-1083 PEPSRKVPDSAADGK
+1083 PEPSRKVPDSAADSK
-1098 SGDRA
+1098 SGDRT
-1103 QLSDAL
+1103 QPSDTL
-1109 SPQADPFIATGS
+1109 SPQADPFASTGS
-1121 PHPAPDAVAVTGPAA
+1121 PHPEPDAAAVTGVAA

-1146 RQGVPSAS
+1146 RQGVLSAS

-1159 AEAAMPHNT
+1159 AEAAAPRTT

-1243 LYNVEADTLAPHP
+1243 LYNVEADTQAPHP

-1288 PGADEI
+1288 SGADEI
-1294 LSLERYADGI
+1294 LSLERYTDGI

-1339 ADIDIEYISELT
+1339 ADINIEYISELT

-1393 ERFLDEN
+1393 QRFLDEN

-1479 AVQGEFRRYTGLHLM
+1479 AVRGEFRRYTGLHLM

-1513 DGEWKEVKV
+1513 DGEWREVKV

-1557 ADMYNRKFNCFVRP
+1557 ADIYNRKFNCFVRP

-1703 PQSPEIQ
+1703 PQSPEVQ

-1732 KSVSK
+1732 KNVSK
-1737 RMLTGYLKRRHN
+1737 RMLTGCLKRQHN

-1756 IQYALDHRKDDAVD
+1756 AQYALDHRRDDAAD

-1779 CVDESHK
+1779 YVDESHK

-1842 LTELYLLFKYLRPK
+1842 LTELYLLFKYLRPQ
-1856 ALDRQNIRTFDA
+1856 ALERQNIRTFDA

-1908 EITDFRTAEDIGI
+1908 EITDFRTAEEIGI
-1921 DRPRKNEILHN
+1921 DRPHKNEILHN

-1942 IDQLVHF
+1942 IDKLVHF

-1996 HVDNKASH
+1996 HADNKASH

-2010 HYYRKYDQHKGTQ
+2010 LYYRKYDARKGTQ

-2033 PGDEWNVYAE
+2033 PGDEWNVYSE
-2043 IRRKLVEDHGIPAS
+2043 IKRKLVEDHGIPAS

-2137 ADNTVDVIIYAVEKS
+2137 ADNTVDVLIYAVERS

-2164 QLFIRQLKHN
+2164 QLFIRQLKQN
-2174 NLGVRTIDEGGMD
+2174 RMGVRTIDEGGMD

-2226 FIRGKSSSRSQ
+2226 FVRGKSSSRSQ
-2237 LEHTLGE
+2237 LEYTLEKIGE
-2244 IEKLDDKI
+2244 LDERI
-2252 GRIEKDLEAFRS
+2252 GRIEKDLEAFKS
-2264 RAELNEDGSY
+2264 RVELNEDGSY
-2274 RNRITLD
+2274 RNRIMLD
-2281 GVESNDPQFIGKQL
+2281 GAESNDPQFIGKQL

-2300 TVDTGSGEK
+2300 TVDTGTGEK

-2323 EKSMKEGFES
+2323 EKSMKEDFEA

-2378 KFRKERTLLEKDV
+2378 KFRKERAELAKDI
-2391 PQLRQI
+2391 PQLQQI
-2397 IEGTWRK
+2397 IDSTWRK
-2404 EADLAALKKEMERL
+2404 EDDLAALKKEMEQL

-2449 ARREAPAADDLQR
+2449 AQREASASDDPQQ

-2481 GGVPPRTDDD
+2481 GSVPPHKDNNPTT
-2491 FSSKKIKL
+2491 SKKKL

>member
-1 MAYNKTEHLRRNIEA
+1 MSP
-16 IRTAFALE
+16 
-24 REQRAATPEERDVL
+24 QAATPR
-38 RAYSGFGAIKEVL
+38 
-51 EPLPHKKETALTPLI
+51 
-66 EELHAVLKENTGGER
+66 
-81 EYKRY
+81 
-86 LDSLKASVLTAF
+86 
-98 YTPEPVTDAIMRMLY
+98 
-113 NAGVVPVRAL
+113 
-123 EPSAGTGAFAEYLRR
+123 
-138 YNEEAEIT
+138 
-146 CFEKDPLT
+146 
-154 GLILRH
+154 
-160 LHPDD
+160 
-165 TVRVQGLET
+165 
-174 IEPAYEGHF
+174 
-183 DLITSN
+183 
-189 IPFGDVSLFDPAFS
+189 
-203 SSRDPVRRQGAWA
+203 
-216 IHNYFFMKSV
+216 
-226 DLVRAGGLIAF
+226 
-237 ITSQGMADAERNRPV
+237 
-252 REWLMERCD
+252 
-261 LVAAVR
+261 
-267 LPNNLFTDHAG
+267 
-278 TEVGSDLIVLQKNS
+278 
-292 AARPLSERQ
+292 
-301 RDFIET
+301 
-307 RTLSNGITVN
+307 
-317 NSFRSL
+317 
-323 DRVVQT
+323 
-329 SAKVGTN
+329 
-336 PYGKPAM
+336 
-343 EFTHAGGVEGIAR
+343 
-356 ALADMLAEDM
+356 
-366 ERHFNRELYES
+366 
-377 HAPKTAPRQYR
+377 
-388 ERQTETV
+388 
-395 SPRQAHD
+395 
-402 DIGQARNTELSGQ
+402 
-415 TALRQHGNR
+415 
-424 EIAREIPATERD
+424 
-436 GIGQEQKAELSGQTV
+436 
-451 RQQTRQ
+451 
-457 AAPSAAQAPE
+457 
-467 TTAGIFD
+467 
-474 DEPPYPPDL
+474 
-483 DPFWQAIEDHWFP
+483 
-496 DEAEARIRT
+496 
-505 EEALRAERRQ
+505 
-515 TEPSSAQ
+515 
-522 TTLFP
+522 
-527 DAPASPHP
+527 
-535 SRQTAGF
+535 
-542 RRPATS
+542 
-548 VPLPETTR
+548 
-556 GGGPRRA
+556 
-563 GEVLQEVLSDLRQKA
+563 
-578 ERYQAGRMQEPA
+578 
-590 PFDEQPG
+590 
-597 PFWHPTE
+597 
-604 EEWRDLNRWME
+604 
-615 ERYAVTQAA
+615 
-624 SDGYRLD
+624 
-631 PETGEMIPIEDAE
+631 
-644 AEEIRDEATVQV
+644 
-656 EGAAM
+656 
-661 PNESLPPLP
+661 
-670 TQEAWQPAGQDWA
+670 
-683 EFGAWQE
+683 
-690 ERERRFMEEYP
+690 
-701 PSPEMYG
+701 
-708 YAEPA
+708 
-713 VQTEAT
+713 
-719 VVPNEDTGA
+719 
-728 AATPDEQPDTAELRG
+728 
-743 EPSVQNVRANIS
+743 
-755 EPAVMEPAARR
+755 
-766 TAAHAPASAQE
+766 
-777 PQSMQEA
+777 
-784 ERPAGS
+784 
-790 TVRPA
+790 
-795 DDGREEAVMEPVA
+795 
-808 RRTAAHAPAS
+808 
-818 AQEPQSM
+818 
-825 QEAERPAGSTVRP
+825 
-838 AGDGREEAV
+838 
-847 AEPAAT
+847 
-853 AAQARAAGQPSQ
+853 
-865 DGFAGSL
+865 
-872 FDAFDTQT
+872 
-880 EPEPV
+880 
-885 LNVQQE
+885 
-891 PVLTLYDLFGFS
+891 
-903 AEERSQVNRP
+903 
-913 KKRGPKPKAQ
+913 
-923 KQTTARPRKEPE
+923 
-935 EERFIEWR
+935 
-943 EELMIA
+943 
-949 RQERLEAKQRAA
+949 
-961 AANTALSPAEALRKA
+961 
-976 AAHLAA
+976 
-982 ATPIQPPQ
+982 
-990 SAQAPKAANV
+990 
-1000 SREEERPLDWRER
+1000 
-1013 LMQNRPYQEERQPAE
+1013 
-1028 VLTAV
+1028 
-1033 PAERSAVTSAENQSR
+1033 
-1048 TITVNRQAAAK
+1048 
-1059 PATGRSGVAGQP
+1059 
-1071 QAAIRTEYGRER
+1071 
-1083 PEPSRKVPDSAADGK
+1083 
-1098 SGDRA
+1098 
-1103 QLSDAL
+1103 
-1109 SPQADPFIATGS
+1109 
-1121 PHPAPDAVAVTGPAA
+1121 
-1136 DNPAPAGSAV
+1136 
-1146 RQGVPSAS
+1146 
-1154 VSGKR
+1154 
-1159 AEAAMPHNT
+1159 NT

-1238 DTYYH
+1238 DTYHH
-1243 LYNVEADTLAPHP
+1243 LYNVEADTQAPHP

-1280 NIDRIRMD
+1280 NIDQIRMD
-1288 PGADEI
+1288 SGADEI
-1294 LSLERYADGI
+1294 LSLERYTDGI

-1339 ADIDIEYISELT
+1339 ADINIGYISELT

-1393 ERFLDEN
+1393 QRFLDEN

-1406 RETLAALREA
+1406 RETLAALHEA

-1479 AVQGEFRRYTGLHLM
+1479 AVRGEFRRYTGLHLM

-1513 DGEWKEVKV
+1513 DGEWREVKV

-1732 KSVSK
+1732 KNVSK
-1737 RMLTGYLKRRHN
+1737 RMLTGCLKRQHN

-1756 IQYALDHRKDDAVD
+1756 AQYALDHRRDDAVD

-1842 LTELYLLFKYLRPK
+1842 LTELYLLFKYLRPQ
-1856 ALDRQNIRTFDA
+1856 ALERQNIRTFDA

-1921 DRPRKNEILHN
+1921 DRPHKNEILHN

-1942 IDQLVHF
+1942 IDKLVHF

-1996 HVDNKASH
+1996 HADNKANH

-2010 HYYRKYDQHKGTQ
+2010 HYYRKYDARKGTQ

-2043 IRRKLVEDHGIPAS
+2043 IKRKLVEDHGIPAS

-2130 NEVAKLY
+2130 NEIAKLY
-2137 ADNTVDVIIYAVEKS
+2137 ADNTVDVLIYAVEKS

-2164 QLFIRQLKHN
+2164 QLFIRQLKQN
-2174 NLGVRTIDEGGMD
+2174 RMGVRTIDEGGMD

-2226 FIRGKSSSRSQ
+2226 FVRGKSSSRSQ
-2237 LEHTLGE
+2237 LEYTLGKIGE
-2244 IEKLDDKI
+2244 LDERI

-2281 GVESNDPQFIGKQL
+2281 GAESNDPQFIGKQL

-2300 TVDTGSGEK
+2300 TVDTGTGEK

-2323 EKSMKEGFES
+2323 EKSMKEDFEA

-2378 KFRKERTLLEKDV
+2378 KFRKERTSLEKDV

-2404 EADLAALKKEMERL
+2404 EADLAALKKEMEQL

-2435 EEAGEQQEQRQEKD
+2435 EEAGEQQEQQQEKD
-2449 ARREAPAADDLQR
+2449 ARRETPVADDLQR

-2481 GGVPPRTDDD
+2481 GSVPSRTDDD
-2491 FSSKKIKL
+2491 SPSKKIKL

>member
-51 EPLPHKKETALTPLI
+51 EPLPHKQETALTPLI

-86 LDSLKASVLTAF
+86 LDGLKASVLTAF
-98 YTPEPVTDAIMRMLY
+98 YTPEPVTDAIARMLY
-113 NAGVVPVRAL
+113 NAGAVPVRAL

-203 SSRDPVRRQGAWA
+203 NSRDPVRRQGAWA

-226 DLVRAGGLIAF
+226 DLVRDGGLVAF
-237 ITSQGMADAERNRPV
+237 ITSQGMADSERNKPV

-292 AARPLSERQ
+292 VARPLSERQ

-343 EFTHAGGVEGIAR
+343 EFTYAGGVEGIAR

-377 HAPKTAPRQYR
+377 HALKIAPHQYR
-388 ERQTETV
+388 EQQTETV
-395 SPRQAHD
+395 SPRQAHNG
-402 DIGQARNTELSGQ
+402 IGQVRNTELSGQ
-415 TALRQHGNR
+415 TVLRQHGNE
-424 EIAREIPATERD
+424 EIAQENLATERG
-436 GIGQEQKAELSGQTV
+436 GIGREQKTELSGQTV

-457 AAPSAAQAPE
+457 AAPSMVQPSE
-467 TTAGIFD
+467 TTVGIFD

-483 DPFWQAIEDHWFP
+483 DPFWQVIEDHWFP

-556 GGGPRRA
+556 RGGPRRA
-563 GEVLQEVLSDLRQKA
+563 GEILQEVLSDLRQKA

-644 AEEIRDEATVQV
+644 AEEIRDEATVQA

-766 TAAHAPASAQE
+766 APAHVPASAQE
-777 PQSMQEA
+777 PQSMQET
-784 ERPAGS
+784 ERSADS

-795 DDGREEAVMEPVA
+795 DDGLEE
-808 RRTAAHAPAS
+808 T
-818 AQEPQSM
+818 
-825 QEAERPAGSTVRP
+825 
-838 AGDGREEAV
+838 V

-1109 SPQADPFIATGS
+1109 SPQADPFAATGS

-1339 ADIDIEYISELT
+1339 ADINIEYISELT

-1393 ERFLDEN
+1393 QRFLDEN

-1445 WLFETEVKIGYIA
+1445 WLFETEVKIGYLA

-1479 AVQGEFRRYTGLHLM
+1479 AVHGEFRRYTGLHLM

-1522 RDGEKIQQANIKI
+1522 RDGEKIQQANTKI

-1710 QEILRAELDSVEQN
+1710 QEILRAELDSVMQN

-1732 KSVSK
+1732 KNVSK
-1737 RMLTGYLKRRHN
+1737 RMLTGCIKRQHN

-1756 IQYALDHRKDDAVD
+1756 AQYALDHRRDDAVD

-1779 CVDESHK
+1779 YVDESHK

-1921 DRPRKNEILHN
+1921 DRPHKNEILHN

-1942 IDQLVHF
+1942 IDKLVHF

-1996 HVDNKASH
+1996 HADNKANH

-2043 IRRKLVEDHGIPAS
+2043 IKRKLVEDHGIPAS

-2137 ADNTVDVIIYAVEKS
+2137 ADNTVDVLIYAVEKS

-2164 QLFIRQLKHN
+2164 QLFIRQLKQN
-2174 NLGVRTIDEGGMD
+2174 RMGVRTIDEGGMD

-2226 FIRGKSSSRSQ
+2226 FVRGKSSSRSQ
-2237 LEHTLGE
+2237 LEYTLGKIGE
-2244 IEKLDDKI
+2244 LDERI

-2281 GVESNDPQFIGKQL
+2281 GAESNDPQFIGKQL

-2323 EKSMKEGFES
+2323 EKSMKEDFET

-2404 EADLAALKKEMERL
+2404 EADLAALKKEMEQL

-2435 EEAGEQQEQRQEKD
+2435 EEAGEQQEQQQEKD
-2449 ARREAPAADDLQR
+2449 ARRETPIADDLQR

>member
-1 MAYNKTEHLRRNIEA
+1 M
-16 IRTAFALE
+16 
-24 REQRAATPEERDVL
+24 
-38 RAYSGFGAIKEVL
+38 
-51 EPLPHKKETALTPLI
+51 
-66 EELHAVLKENTGGER
+66 
-81 EYKRY
+81 
-86 LDSLKASVLTAF
+86 
-98 YTPEPVTDAIMRMLY
+98 
-113 NAGVVPVRAL
+113 
-123 EPSAGTGAFAEYLRR
+123 
-138 YNEEAEIT
+138 
-146 CFEKDPLT
+146 
-154 GLILRH
+154 
-160 LHPDD
+160 
-165 TVRVQGLET
+165 
-174 IEPAYEGHF
+174 
-183 DLITSN
+183 
-189 IPFGDVSLFDPAFS
+189 
-203 SSRDPVRRQGAWA
+203 
-216 IHNYFFMKSV
+216 
-226 DLVRAGGLIAF
+226 
-237 ITSQGMADAERNRPV
+237 
-252 REWLMERCD
+252 
-261 LVAAVR
+261 
-267 LPNNLFTDHAG
+267 
-278 TEVGSDLIVLQKNS
+278 
-292 AARPLSERQ
+292 
-301 RDFIET
+301 
-307 RTLSNGITVN
+307 
-317 NSFRSL
+317 
-323 DRVVQT
+323 
-329 SAKVGTN
+329 
-336 PYGKPAM
+336 
-343 EFTHAGGVEGIAR
+343 
-356 ALADMLAEDM
+356 
-366 ERHFNRELYES
+366 
-377 HAPKTAPRQYR
+377 
-388 ERQTETV
+388 
-395 SPRQAHD
+395 
-402 DIGQARNTELSGQ
+402 
-415 TALRQHGNR
+415 
-424 EIAREIPATERD
+424 
-436 GIGQEQKAELSGQTV
+436 
-451 RQQTRQ
+451 
-457 AAPSAAQAPE
+457 
-467 TTAGIFD
+467 
-474 DEPPYPPDL
+474 
-483 DPFWQAIEDHWFP
+483 
-496 DEAEARIRT
+496 
-505 EEALRAERRQ
+505 
-515 TEPSSAQ
+515 
-522 TTLFP
+522 
-527 DAPASPHP
+527 
-535 SRQTAGF
+535 
-542 RRPATS
+542 
-548 VPLPETTR
+548 
-556 GGGPRRA
+556 
-563 GEVLQEVLSDLRQKA
+563 
-578 ERYQAGRMQEPA
+578 
-590 PFDEQPG
+590 
-597 PFWHPTE
+597 
-604 EEWRDLNRWME
+604 
-615 ERYAVTQAA
+615 
-624 SDGYRLD
+624 
-631 PETGEMIPIEDAE
+631 
-644 AEEIRDEATVQV
+644 
-656 EGAAM
+656 
-661 PNESLPPLP
+661 
-670 TQEAWQPAGQDWA
+670 
-683 EFGAWQE
+683 
-690 ERERRFMEEYP
+690 
-701 PSPEMYG
+701 
-708 YAEPA
+708 
-713 VQTEAT
+713 
-719 VVPNEDTGA
+719 
-728 AATPDEQPDTAELRG
+728 
-743 EPSVQNVRANIS
+743 
-755 EPAVMEPAARR
+755 
-766 TAAHAPASAQE
+766 
-777 PQSMQEA
+777 
-784 ERPAGS
+784 
-790 TVRPA
+790 
-795 DDGREEAVMEPVA
+795 
-808 RRTAAHAPAS
+808 
-818 AQEPQSM
+818 
-825 QEAERPAGSTVRP
+825 
-838 AGDGREEAV
+838 
-847 AEPAAT
+847 
-853 AAQARAAGQPSQ
+853 
-865 DGFAGSL
+865 
-872 FDAFDTQT
+872 
-880 EPEPV
+880 
-885 LNVQQE
+885 
-891 PVLTLYDLFGFS
+891 
-903 AEERSQVNRP
+903 
-913 KKRGPKPKAQ
+913 
-923 KQTTARPRKEPE
+923 
-935 EERFIEWR
+935 
-943 EELMIA
+943 
-949 RQERLEAKQRAA
+949 
-961 AANTALSPAEALRKA
+961 
-976 AAHLAA
+976 
-982 ATPIQPPQ
+982 
-990 SAQAPKAANV
+990 
-1000 SREEERPLDWRER
+1000 
-1013 LMQNRPYQEERQPAE
+1013 
-1028 VLTAV
+1028 
-1033 PAERSAVTSAENQSR
+1033 
-1048 TITVNRQAAAK
+1048 
-1059 PATGRSGVAGQP
+1059 
-1071 QAAIRTEYGRER
+1071 
-1083 PEPSRKVPDSAADGK
+1083 
-1098 SGDRA
+1098 
-1103 QLSDAL
+1103 
-1109 SPQADPFIATGS
+1109 SPQADPFAATGS
-1121 PHPAPDAVAVTGPAA
+1121 PHPEPDAAAVTGAAA
-1136 DNPAPAGSAV
+1136 DNPVPAGSAV

-1154 VSGKR
+1154 VSGER
-1159 AEAAMPHNT
+1159 AEAVAPRT
-1168 AHGDEAA
+1168 ATHGDEAA
-1175 EDPLAPRPFKGE
+1175 EDPLSPRPFKGE

-1238 DTYYH
+1238 DTYHH
-1243 LYNVEADTLAPHP
+1243 LYNVEADTQAPHP

-1270 ERFGRLNEPQ
+1270 ERFGWLNEPQ
-1280 NIDRIRMD
+1280 NIDQIRMD
-1288 PGADEI
+1288 SGADEI
-1294 LSLERYADGI
+1294 LSLERYTDGI

-1339 ADIDIEYISELT
+1339 ADINIEYISELT

-1393 ERFLDEN
+1393 QRFLDEN

-1445 WLFETEVKIGYIA
+1445 WLFETEVKIGYLA

-1479 AVQGEFRRYTGLHLM
+1479 AVHGEFRRYTGLHLM

-1522 RDGEKIQQANIKI
+1522 RDGEKIQQANTKI

-1710 QEILRAELDSVEQN
+1710 QEILRAELDSVMQN

-1732 KSVSK
+1732 KNVSK
-1737 RMLTGYLKRRHN
+1737 RMLTGCIKRQHN

-1756 IQYALDHRKDDAVD
+1756 AQYALDHRRDDAVD

-1779 CVDESHK
+1779 YVDESHK

-1921 DRPRKNEILHN
+1921 DRPHKNEILHN

-1942 IDQLVHF
+1942 IDKLVHF

-1996 HVDNKASH
+1996 HADNKANH

-2043 IRRKLVEDHGIPAS
+2043 IKRKLVEDHGIPAS

-2137 ADNTVDVIIYAVEKS
+2137 ADNTVDVLIYAVEKS

-2164 QLFIRQLKHN
+2164 QLFIRQLKQN
-2174 NLGVRTIDEGGMD
+2174 RMGVRTIDEGGMD

-2226 FIRGKSSSRSQ
+2226 FVRGKSSSRSQ
-2237 LEHTLGE
+2237 LEYTLGKIGE
-2244 IEKLDDKI
+2244 LDERI

-2281 GVESNDPQFIGKQL
+2281 GAESNDPQFIGKQL

-2300 TVDTGSGEK
+2300 TVDTGTGEK

-2323 EKSMKEGFES
+2323 EKSMKEDFET

-2378 KFRKERTLLEKDV
+2378 KFRKERILLEKDV

-2404 EADLAALKKEMERL
+2404 EADLAALKKEMEQL
-2418 DRQIQLALK
+2418 DRQIQLALN

-2435 EEAGEQQEQRQEKD
+2435 EEAGEQQEQQQEKD
-2449 ARREAPAADDLQR
+2449 ARRETPVADDLQR

-2481 GGVPPRTDDD
+2481 GSVPPRTDNNPTT
-2491 FSSKKIKL
+2491 SKKKL

>member
-1 MAYNKTEHLRRNIEA
+1 M
-16 IRTAFALE
+16 
-24 REQRAATPEERDVL
+24 
-38 RAYSGFGAIKEVL
+38 
-51 EPLPHKKETALTPLI
+51 
-66 EELHAVLKENTGGER
+66 
-81 EYKRY
+81 
-86 LDSLKASVLTAF
+86 
-98 YTPEPVTDAIMRMLY
+98 
-113 NAGVVPVRAL
+113 
-123 EPSAGTGAFAEYLRR
+123 
-138 YNEEAEIT
+138 
-146 CFEKDPLT
+146 
-154 GLILRH
+154 
-160 LHPDD
+160 
-165 TVRVQGLET
+165 
-174 IEPAYEGHF
+174 
-183 DLITSN
+183 
-189 IPFGDVSLFDPAFS
+189 
-203 SSRDPVRRQGAWA
+203 
-216 IHNYFFMKSV
+216 
-226 DLVRAGGLIAF
+226 
-237 ITSQGMADAERNRPV
+237 
-252 REWLMERCD
+252 
-261 LVAAVR
+261 
-267 LPNNLFTDHAG
+267 
-278 TEVGSDLIVLQKNS
+278 
-292 AARPLSERQ
+292 
-301 RDFIET
+301 
-307 RTLSNGITVN
+307 
-317 NSFRSL
+317 
-323 DRVVQT
+323 
-329 SAKVGTN
+329 
-336 PYGKPAM
+336 
-343 EFTHAGGVEGIAR
+343 
-356 ALADMLAEDM
+356 
-366 ERHFNRELYES
+366 
-377 HAPKTAPRQYR
+377 
-388 ERQTETV
+388 
-395 SPRQAHD
+395 
-402 DIGQARNTELSGQ
+402 
-415 TALRQHGNR
+415 
-424 EIAREIPATERD
+424 
-436 GIGQEQKAELSGQTV
+436 
-451 RQQTRQ
+451 
-457 AAPSAAQAPE
+457 
-467 TTAGIFD
+467 
-474 DEPPYPPDL
+474 
-483 DPFWQAIEDHWFP
+483 
-496 DEAEARIRT
+496 
-505 EEALRAERRQ
+505 
-515 TEPSSAQ
+515 
-522 TTLFP
+522 
-527 DAPASPHP
+527 
-535 SRQTAGF
+535 
-542 RRPATS
+542 
-548 VPLPETTR
+548 
-556 GGGPRRA
+556 
-563 GEVLQEVLSDLRQKA
+563 
-578 ERYQAGRMQEPA
+578 
-590 PFDEQPG
+590 
-597 PFWHPTE
+597 
-604 EEWRDLNRWME
+604 
-615 ERYAVTQAA
+615 
-624 SDGYRLD
+624 
-631 PETGEMIPIEDAE
+631 
-644 AEEIRDEATVQV
+644 
-656 EGAAM
+656 
-661 PNESLPPLP
+661 
-670 TQEAWQPAGQDWA
+670 
-683 EFGAWQE
+683 
-690 ERERRFMEEYP
+690 
-701 PSPEMYG
+701 
-708 YAEPA
+708 
-713 VQTEAT
+713 
-719 VVPNEDTGA
+719 
-728 AATPDEQPDTAELRG
+728 
-743 EPSVQNVRANIS
+743 
-755 EPAVMEPAARR
+755 
-766 TAAHAPASAQE
+766 
-777 PQSMQEA
+777 
-784 ERPAGS
+784 
-790 TVRPA
+790 
-795 DDGREEAVMEPVA
+795 
-808 RRTAAHAPAS
+808 
-818 AQEPQSM
+818 
-825 QEAERPAGSTVRP
+825 
-838 AGDGREEAV
+838 
-847 AEPAAT
+847 
-853 AAQARAAGQPSQ
+853 
-865 DGFAGSL
+865 
-872 FDAFDTQT
+872 
-880 EPEPV
+880 
-885 LNVQQE
+885 
-891 PVLTLYDLFGFS
+891 
-903 AEERSQVNRP
+903 
-913 KKRGPKPKAQ
+913 
-923 KQTTARPRKEPE
+923 
-935 EERFIEWR
+935 
-943 EELMIA
+943 
-949 RQERLEAKQRAA
+949 
-961 AANTALSPAEALRKA
+961 
-976 AAHLAA
+976 
-982 ATPIQPPQ
+982 
-990 SAQAPKAANV
+990 
-1000 SREEERPLDWRER
+1000 
-1013 LMQNRPYQEERQPAE
+1013 
-1028 VLTAV
+1028 
-1033 PAERSAVTSAENQSR
+1033 
-1048 TITVNRQAAAK
+1048 
-1059 PATGRSGVAGQP
+1059 
-1071 QAAIRTEYGRER
+1071 
-1083 PEPSRKVPDSAADGK
+1083 
-1098 SGDRA
+1098 
-1103 QLSDAL
+1103 
-1109 SPQADPFIATGS
+1109 SPQADPFAATGS
-1121 PHPAPDAVAVTGPAA
+1121 PHPEPDAAAVTGAAA
-1136 DNPAPAGSAV
+1136 DNPVPAGSAV

-1154 VSGKR
+1154 VSGER
-1159 AEAAMPHNT
+1159 AEAAAPRT
-1168 AHGDEAA
+1168 AAHGDEAA
-1175 EDPLAPRPFKGE
+1175 KDPFSPRPFKGE
-1187 RPEHYRDGT
+1187 RLEHYRDGT

-1238 DTYYH
+1238 DTYHH
-1243 LYNVEADTLAPHP
+1243 LYNVEADTQAPHP

-1270 ERFGRLNEPQ
+1270 ERFGWLNEPQ
-1280 NIDRIRMD
+1280 NIDQIRMD
-1288 PGADEI
+1288 SGADEI
-1294 LSLERYADGI
+1294 LSLERYTDGI

-1339 ADIDIEYISELT
+1339 ADINIEYISELT

-1393 ERFLDEN
+1393 QRFLDEN

-1406 RETLAALREA
+1406 RETLAALHEA

-1445 WLFETEVKIGYIA
+1445 WLFETEVKIGYLA

-1479 AVQGEFRRYTGLHLM
+1479 AVHGEFRRYTGLHLM

-1522 RDGEKIQQANIKI
+1522 RDGEKIQQANTKI

-1710 QEILRAELDSVEQN
+1710 QEILRAELDSVMQN

-1732 KSVSK
+1732 KNVSK
-1737 RMLTGYLKRRHN
+1737 RMLTGCIKRQHN

-1756 IQYALDHRKDDAVD
+1756 AQYALDHRRDDAVD

-1779 CVDESHK
+1779 YVDESHK

-1921 DRPRKNEILHN
+1921 DRPHKNEILHN

-1996 HVDNKASH
+1996 HADNKANH

-2033 PGDEWNVYAE
+2033 PGDEWNVYSE
-2043 IRRKLVEDHGIPAS
+2043 IKRKLVEDHGIPAS

-2130 NEVAKLY
+2130 NEIAKLY
-2137 ADNTVDVIIYAVEKS
+2137 ADNTVDVLIYAVEKS

-2164 QLFIRQLKHN
+2164 QLFIRQLKQN
-2174 NLGVRTIDEGGMD
+2174 RMGVRTIDEGGMD

-2226 FIRGKSSSRSQ
+2226 FVRGKSSSRSQ
-2237 LEHTLGE
+2237 LEYTLGKIGE
-2244 IEKLDDKI
+2244 LDERI

-2281 GVESNDPQFIGKQL
+2281 GAESNDPQFIGKQL

-2300 TVDTGSGEK
+2300 TVDTGTGEK

-2323 EKSMKEGFES
+2323 EKSMKEDFET

-2378 KFRKERTLLEKDV
+2378 KFRKERTSLEKDV

-2404 EADLAALKKEMERL
+2404 EADLAALKKEMEQL

-2435 EEAGEQQEQRQEKD
+2435 EEAGEQQEQQQEKD
-2449 ARREAPAADDLQR
+2449 ARRETPVADDLQR

-2481 GGVPPRTDDD
+2481 GSVPPRTDNNPTT
-2491 FSSKKIKL
+2491 SKKKL

>member
-16 IRTAFALE
+16 IRRAFALE

-51 EPLPHKKETALTPLI
+51 EPLPHKKKTALTPLI

-86 LDSLKASVLTAF
+86 LDGLKASVLTAF
-98 YTPEPVTDAIMRMLY
+98 YTPEPVTDAIARMLY
-113 NAGVVPVRAL
+113 NAGAVPVRAL
-123 EPSAGTGAFAEYLRR
+123 EPSAGTGAFVEYLRR

-146 CFEKDPLT
+146 CFEKDPMT
-154 GLILRH
+154 GLILSR
-160 LHPDD
+160 LYPDD

-203 SSRDPVRRQGAWA
+203 NSRDPVRRQGAWA

-226 DLVRAGGLIAF
+226 DLVRDGGLVAF
-237 ITSQGMADAERNRPV
+237 ITSQGMADSERNKPV

-292 AARPLSERQ
+292 VARPLSERQ

-343 EFTHAGGVEGIAR
+343 EFTYAGGVEGIAR

-377 HAPKTAPRQYR
+377 HALKIAPHQYR
-388 ERQTETV
+388 EQQTETV
-395 SPRQAHD
+395 SPRQAHNG
-402 DIGQARNTELSGQ
+402 IGQVRNTELSGQ
-415 TALRQHGNR
+415 TVLRQHGNE
-424 EIAREIPATERD
+424 EIAQENLATERG
-436 GIGQEQKAELSGQTV
+436 GIGREQKTELSGQTV

-457 AAPSAAQAPE
+457 AAPSMVQPSE
-467 TTAGIFD
+467 TTVGIFD

-483 DPFWQAIEDHWFP
+483 DPFWQVIEDHWFP
-496 DEAEARIRT
+496 DEVEASIRT

-515 TEPSSAQ
+515 AEPSSAQ

-527 DAPASPHP
+527 DVPASPHP
-535 SRQTAGF
+535 SRQTAEF
-542 RRPATS
+542 RQPATS
-548 VPLPETTR
+548 VPLPETAR
-556 GGGPRRA
+556 RGGPRRA

-644 AEEIRDEATVQV
+644 AEEIRDEATVQA

-690 ERERRFMEEYP
+690 ERERRFMEDYP

-713 VQTEAT
+713 VQT
-719 VVPNEDTGA
+719 VA
-728 AATPDEQPDTAELRG
+728 AAAPEKEQADTSEMRR
-743 EPSVQNVRANIS
+743 EPVVQGVRPEIS

-766 TAAHAPASAQE
+766 APAHVPASAQE
-777 PQSMQEA
+777 PQSMQET
-784 ERPAGS
+784 ERSADS

-795 DDGREEAVMEPVA
+795 DDGLEE
-808 RRTAAHAPAS
+808 T
-818 AQEPQSM
+818 
-825 QEAERPAGSTVRP
+825 
-838 AGDGREEAV
+838 V

-853 AAQARAAGQPSQ
+853 ATQTRAAGQPSQ

-880 EPEPV
+880 APEPM

-913 KKRGPKPKAQ
+913 KKRGPKPKGKRQAAGMPQVQHWPAQ
-923 KQTTARPRKEPE
+923 QGSATSS
-935 EERFIEWR
+935 
-943 EELMIA
+943 
-949 RQERLEAKQRAA
+949 Q
-961 AANTALSPAEALRKA
+961 KA
-976 AAHLAA
+976 SK
-982 ATPIQPPQ
+982 PVQ
-990 SAQAPKAANV
+990 
-1000 SREEERPLDWRER
+1000 EEERPMDWRER
-1013 LMQNRPYQEERQPAE
+1013 LMLNRPHQEERQPAE
-1028 VLTAV
+1028 VSTAV
-1033 PAERSAVTSAENQSR
+1033 TAEHFTGTSAENHPR
-1048 TITVNRQAAAK
+1048 TITENRQDTAK
-1059 PATGRSGVAGQP
+1059 PAAGQSGVAGQP
-1071 QAAIRTEYGRER
+1071 QAATRTEYGRER

-1109 SPQADPFIATGS
+1109 SPQADPFAATGS
-1121 PHPAPDAVAVTGPAA
+1121 PHPEPDAAAVTGAAA
-1136 DNPAPAGSAV
+1136 DNPVPAGSAV

-1154 VSGKR
+1154 VSGER
-1159 AEAAMPHNT
+1159 AEAVAPRT
-1168 AHGDEAA
+1168 ATHGDEAA
-1175 EDPLAPRPFKGE
+1175 EDPLSPRPFKGE

-1238 DTYYH
+1238 DTYHH
-1243 LYNVEADTLAPHP
+1243 LYNVEADTQAPHP

-1270 ERFGRLNEPQ
+1270 ERFGWLNEPQ
-1280 NIDRIRMD
+1280 NIDQIRMD
-1288 PGADEI
+1288 SGADEI
-1294 LSLERYADGI
+1294 LSLERYTDGI

-1339 ADIDIEYISELT
+1339 ADINIEYISELT
-1351 GASEAE
+1351 EASEAE

-1393 ERFLDEN
+1393 QRFLDEN

-1445 WLFETEVKIGYIA
+1445 WLFETEVKIGYLA

-1479 AVQGEFRRYTGLHLM
+1479 AVHGEFRRYTGLHLM

-1522 RDGEKIQQANIKI
+1522 RDGEKIQQANTKI

-1710 QEILRAELDSVEQN
+1710 QEILRAELDSVMQN

-1732 KSVSK
+1732 KNVSK
-1737 RMLTGYLKRRHN
+1737 RMLTGCIKRQHN

-1756 IQYALDHRKDDAVD
+1756 AQYALDHRRDDAVD

-1779 CVDESHK
+1779 YVDESHK

-1921 DRPRKNEILHN
+1921 DRPHKNEILHN

-1942 IDQLVHF
+1942 IDKLVHF

-1996 HVDNKASH
+1996 HADNKANH

-2043 IRRKLVEDHGIPAS
+2043 IKRKLVEDHGIPAS

-2137 ADNTVDVIIYAVEKS
+2137 ADNTVDVLIYAVEKS

-2164 QLFIRQLKHN
+2164 QLFIRQLKQN
-2174 NLGVRTIDEGGMD
+2174 RMGVRTIDEGGMD

-2226 FIRGKSSSRSQ
+2226 FVRGKSSSRSQ
-2237 LEHTLGE
+2237 LEYTLGKIGE
-2244 IEKLDDKI
+2244 LDERI

-2281 GVESNDPQFIGKQL
+2281 GAESNDPQFIGKQL

-2300 TVDTGSGEK
+2300 TVDTGTGEK

-2323 EKSMKEGFES
+2323 EKSMKEDFET

-2378 KFRKERTLLEKDV
+2378 KFRKERTSLEKDV

-2404 EADLAALKKEMERL
+2404 EADLAALKKEMEQL

-2435 EEAGEQQEQRQEKD
+2435 EEAGEQQEQQQEKD
-2449 ARREAPAADDLQR
+2449 ARRETPVADDLQR

-2472 DASGGRIVI
+2472 DASGGRIII
-2481 GGVPPRTDDD
+2481 GSVPPRTDND
-2491 FSSKKIKL
+2491 FPSKKIKL

>member
-1 MAYNKTEHLRRNIEA
+1 M
-16 IRTAFALE
+16 
-24 REQRAATPEERDVL
+24 
-38 RAYSGFGAIKEVL
+38 
-51 EPLPHKKETALTPLI
+51 
-66 EELHAVLKENTGGER
+66 
-81 EYKRY
+81 
-86 LDSLKASVLTAF
+86 
-98 YTPEPVTDAIMRMLY
+98 
-113 NAGVVPVRAL
+113 
-123 EPSAGTGAFAEYLRR
+123 
-138 YNEEAEIT
+138 
-146 CFEKDPLT
+146 
-154 GLILRH
+154 
-160 LHPDD
+160 
-165 TVRVQGLET
+165 
-174 IEPAYEGHF
+174 
-183 DLITSN
+183 
-189 IPFGDVSLFDPAFS
+189 
-203 SSRDPVRRQGAWA
+203 
-216 IHNYFFMKSV
+216 
-226 DLVRAGGLIAF
+226 
-237 ITSQGMADAERNRPV
+237 
-252 REWLMERCD
+252 
-261 LVAAVR
+261 
-267 LPNNLFTDHAG
+267 
-278 TEVGSDLIVLQKNS
+278 
-292 AARPLSERQ
+292 
-301 RDFIET
+301 
-307 RTLSNGITVN
+307 
-317 NSFRSL
+317 
-323 DRVVQT
+323 
-329 SAKVGTN
+329 
-336 PYGKPAM
+336 
-343 EFTHAGGVEGIAR
+343 
-356 ALADMLAEDM
+356 
-366 ERHFNRELYES
+366 
-377 HAPKTAPRQYR
+377 
-388 ERQTETV
+388 
-395 SPRQAHD
+395 
-402 DIGQARNTELSGQ
+402 
-415 TALRQHGNR
+415 
-424 EIAREIPATERD
+424 
-436 GIGQEQKAELSGQTV
+436 
-451 RQQTRQ
+451 
-457 AAPSAAQAPE
+457 
-467 TTAGIFD
+467 
-474 DEPPYPPDL
+474 
-483 DPFWQAIEDHWFP
+483 
-496 DEAEARIRT
+496 
-505 EEALRAERRQ
+505 
-515 TEPSSAQ
+515 
-522 TTLFP
+522 
-527 DAPASPHP
+527 
-535 SRQTAGF
+535 
-542 RRPATS
+542 
-548 VPLPETTR
+548 
-556 GGGPRRA
+556 
-563 GEVLQEVLSDLRQKA
+563 
-578 ERYQAGRMQEPA
+578 
-590 PFDEQPG
+590 
-597 PFWHPTE
+597 
-604 EEWRDLNRWME
+604 
-615 ERYAVTQAA
+615 
-624 SDGYRLD
+624 
-631 PETGEMIPIEDAE
+631 
-644 AEEIRDEATVQV
+644 
-656 EGAAM
+656 
-661 PNESLPPLP
+661 
-670 TQEAWQPAGQDWA
+670 
-683 EFGAWQE
+683 
-690 ERERRFMEEYP
+690 
-701 PSPEMYG
+701 
-708 YAEPA
+708 
-713 VQTEAT
+713 
-719 VVPNEDTGA
+719 
-728 AATPDEQPDTAELRG
+728 
-743 EPSVQNVRANIS
+743 
-755 EPAVMEPAARR
+755 
-766 TAAHAPASAQE
+766 
-777 PQSMQEA
+777 
-784 ERPAGS
+784 
-790 TVRPA
+790 
-795 DDGREEAVMEPVA
+795 
-808 RRTAAHAPAS
+808 
-818 AQEPQSM
+818 
-825 QEAERPAGSTVRP
+825 
-838 AGDGREEAV
+838 
-847 AEPAAT
+847 
-853 AAQARAAGQPSQ
+853 
-865 DGFAGSL
+865 
-872 FDAFDTQT
+872 
-880 EPEPV
+880 
-885 LNVQQE
+885 
-891 PVLTLYDLFGFS
+891 
-903 AEERSQVNRP
+903 
-913 KKRGPKPKAQ
+913 
-923 KQTTARPRKEPE
+923 
-935 EERFIEWR
+935 
-943 EELMIA
+943 
-949 RQERLEAKQRAA
+949 
-961 AANTALSPAEALRKA
+961 
-976 AAHLAA
+976 
-982 ATPIQPPQ
+982 
-990 SAQAPKAANV
+990 
-1000 SREEERPLDWRER
+1000 DWRER
-1013 LMQNRPYQEERQPAE
+1013 LMLNRPHQEERQPAE
-1028 VLTAV
+1028 VSTAV
-1033 PAERSAVTSAENQSR
+1033 TAEHFTGTSAENHPR
-1048 TITVNRQAAAK
+1048 TITENRPDTAK
-1059 PATGRSGVAGQP
+1059 PAAGQSGVAGQP
-1071 QAAIRTEYGRER
+1071 QAATRTEYGRER

-1109 SPQADPFIATGS
+1109 SPQADPFAATGS
-1121 PHPAPDAVAVTGPAA
+1121 PHPEPDAAAVTGAAA
-1136 DNPAPAGSAV
+1136 DNPVPAGSAV

-1154 VSGKR
+1154 VSGER
-1159 AEAAMPHNT
+1159 AEAVAPRT
-1168 AHGDEAA
+1168 ATHGDEAA
-1175 EDPLAPRPFKGE
+1175 EDPLSPRPFKGE

-1238 DTYYH
+1238 DTYHH
-1243 LYNVEADTLAPHP
+1243 LYNVEADTQAPHP

-1270 ERFGRLNEPQ
+1270 ERFGWLNEPQ
-1280 NIDRIRMD
+1280 NIDQIRMD
-1288 PGADEI
+1288 SGADEI
-1294 LSLERYADGI
+1294 LSLERYTDGI

-1339 ADIDIEYISELT
+1339 ADINIEYISELT
-1351 GASEAE
+1351 EASEAE

-1393 ERFLDEN
+1393 QRFLDEN

-1445 WLFETEVKIGYIA
+1445 WLFETEVKIGYLA

-1479 AVQGEFRRYTGLHLM
+1479 AVHGEFRRYTGLHLM

-1522 RDGEKIQQANIKI
+1522 RDGEKIQQANTKI

-1710 QEILRAELDSVEQN
+1710 QEILRAELDSVMQN

-1732 KSVSK
+1732 KNVSK
-1737 RMLTGYLKRRHN
+1737 RMLTGCIKRQHN

-1756 IQYALDHRKDDAVD
+1756 AQYALDHRRDDAVD

-1779 CVDESHK
+1779 YVDESHK

-1921 DRPRKNEILHN
+1921 DRPHKNEILHN

-1942 IDQLVHF
+1942 IDKLVHF

-1996 HVDNKASH
+1996 HADNKANH

-2043 IRRKLVEDHGIPAS
+2043 IKRKLVEDHGIPAS

-2137 ADNTVDVIIYAVEKS
+2137 ADNTVDVLIYAVEKS

-2164 QLFIRQLKHN
+2164 QLFIRQLKQN
-2174 NLGVRTIDEGGMD
+2174 RMGVRTIDEGGMD

-2226 FIRGKSSSRSQ
+2226 FVRGKSSSRSQ
-2237 LEHTLGE
+2237 LEYTLGKIGE
-2244 IEKLDDKI
+2244 LDERI

-2281 GVESNDPQFIGKQL
+2281 GAESNDPQFIGKQL

-2300 TVDTGSGEK
+2300 TVDTGTGEK

-2323 EKSMKEGFES
+2323 EKSMKEDFET

-2378 KFRKERTLLEKDV
+2378 KFRKERILLEKDV

-2404 EADLAALKKEMERL
+2404 EADLAALKKEMEQL

-2435 EEAGEQQEQRQEKD
+2435 EEAGEQQEQQQEKD
-2449 ARREAPAADDLQR
+2449 ARRETPVADDLQR

-2481 GGVPPRTDDD
+2481 GSVPPRTDNNPTT
-2491 FSSKKIKL
+2491 SKKKL

>member
-1 MAYNKTEHLRRNIEA
+1 M
-16 IRTAFALE
+16 
-24 REQRAATPEERDVL
+24 
-38 RAYSGFGAIKEVL
+38 
-51 EPLPHKKETALTPLI
+51 PLP
-66 EELHAVLKENTGGER
+66 
-81 EYKRY
+81 
-86 LDSLKASVLTAF
+86 
-98 YTPEPVTDAIMRMLY
+98 
-113 NAGVVPVRAL
+113 
-123 EPSAGTGAFAEYLRR
+123 
-138 YNEEAEIT
+138 
-146 CFEKDPLT
+146 
-154 GLILRH
+154 
-160 LHPDD
+160 
-165 TVRVQGLET
+165 
-174 IEPAYEGHF
+174 
-183 DLITSN
+183 
-189 IPFGDVSLFDPAFS
+189 
-203 SSRDPVRRQGAWA
+203 
-216 IHNYFFMKSV
+216 
-226 DLVRAGGLIAF
+226 
-237 ITSQGMADAERNRPV
+237 SQG
-252 REWLMERCD
+252 
-261 LVAAVR
+261 
-267 LPNNLFTDHAG
+267 
-278 TEVGSDLIVLQKNS
+278 
-292 AARPLSERQ
+292 PL
-301 RDFIET
+301 
-307 RTLSNGITVN
+307 
-317 NSFRSL
+317 
-323 DRVVQT
+323 
-329 SAKVGTN
+329 
-336 PYGKPAM
+336 
-343 EFTHAGGVEGIAR
+343 
-356 ALADMLAEDM
+356 
-366 ERHFNRELYES
+366 
-377 HAPKTAPRQYR
+377 
-388 ERQTETV
+388 
-395 SPRQAHD
+395 
-402 DIGQARNTELSGQ
+402 
-415 TALRQHGNR
+415 
-424 EIAREIPATERD
+424 
-436 GIGQEQKAELSGQTV
+436 
-451 RQQTRQ
+451 
-457 AAPSAAQAPE
+457 
-467 TTAGIFD
+467 
-474 DEPPYPPDL
+474 
-483 DPFWQAIEDHWFP
+483 
-496 DEAEARIRT
+496 
-505 EEALRAERRQ
+505 
-515 TEPSSAQ
+515 
-522 TTLFP
+522 
-527 DAPASPHP
+527 
-535 SRQTAGF
+535 
-542 RRPATS
+542 
-548 VPLPETTR
+548 
-556 GGGPRRA
+556 
-563 GEVLQEVLSDLRQKA
+563 
-578 ERYQAGRMQEPA
+578 
-590 PFDEQPG
+590 
-597 PFWHPTE
+597 
-604 EEWRDLNRWME
+604 
-615 ERYAVTQAA
+615 
-624 SDGYRLD
+624 
-631 PETGEMIPIEDAE
+631 
-644 AEEIRDEATVQV
+644 
-656 EGAAM
+656 
-661 PNESLPPLP
+661 
-670 TQEAWQPAGQDWA
+670 
-683 EFGAWQE
+683 
-690 ERERRFMEEYP
+690 
-701 PSPEMYG
+701 
-708 YAEPA
+708 
-713 VQTEAT
+713 
-719 VVPNEDTGA
+719 
-728 AATPDEQPDTAELRG
+728 
-743 EPSVQNVRANIS
+743 
-755 EPAVMEPAARR
+755 
-766 TAAHAPASAQE
+766 
-777 PQSMQEA
+777 
-784 ERPAGS
+784 
-790 TVRPA
+790 
-795 DDGREEAVMEPVA
+795 
-808 RRTAAHAPAS
+808 
-818 AQEPQSM
+818 
-825 QEAERPAGSTVRP
+825 
-838 AGDGREEAV
+838 
-847 AEPAAT
+847 
-853 AAQARAAGQPSQ
+853 
-865 DGFAGSL
+865 
-872 FDAFDTQT
+872 
-880 EPEPV
+880 
-885 LNVQQE
+885 
-891 PVLTLYDLFGFS
+891 
-903 AEERSQVNRP
+903 
-913 KKRGPKPKAQ
+913 
-923 KQTTARPRKEPE
+923 
-935 EERFIEWR
+935 
-943 EELMIA
+943 
-949 RQERLEAKQRAA
+949 
-961 AANTALSPAEALRKA
+961 
-976 AAHLAA
+976 
-982 ATPIQPPQ
+982 
-990 SAQAPKAANV
+990 
-1000 SREEERPLDWRER
+1000 
-1013 LMQNRPYQEERQPAE
+1013 
-1028 VLTAV
+1028 
-1033 PAERSAVTSAENQSR
+1033 R
-1048 TITVNRQAAAK
+1048 TIRY
-1059 PATGRSGVAGQP
+1059 P
-1071 QAAIRTEYGRER
+1071 QAAQYGR
-1083 PEPSRKVPDSAADGK
+1083 A
-1098 SGDRA
+1098 
-1103 QLSDAL
+1103 
-1109 SPQADPFIATGS
+1109 
-1121 PHPAPDAVAVTGPAA
+1121 
-1136 DNPAPAGSAV
+1136 
-1146 RQGVPSAS
+1146 SAS
-1154 VSGKR
+1154 VSGER
-1159 AEAAMPHNT
+1159 AEAVAPRT
-1168 AHGDEAA
+1168 ATHGDEAA
-1175 EDPLAPRPFKGE
+1175 EDPLSPRPFKGE

-1238 DTYYH
+1238 DTYHH
-1243 LYNVEADTLAPHP
+1243 LYNVEADTQAPHP

-1270 ERFGRLNEPQ
+1270 ERFGWLNEPQ
-1280 NIDRIRMD
+1280 NIDQIRMD
-1288 PGADEI
+1288 SGADEI
-1294 LSLERYADGI
+1294 LSLERYTDGI

-1339 ADIDIEYISELT
+1339 ADINIEYISELT

-1393 ERFLDEN
+1393 QRFLDEN

-1445 WLFETEVKIGYIA
+1445 WLFETEVKIGYLA

-1479 AVQGEFRRYTGLHLM
+1479 AVHGEFRRYTGLHLM

-1522 RDGEKIQQANIKI
+1522 RDGEKIQQANTKI

-1710 QEILRAELDSVEQN
+1710 QEILRAELDSVMQN

-1732 KSVSK
+1732 KNVSK
-1737 RMLTGYLKRRHN
+1737 RMLTGCIKRQHN

-1756 IQYALDHRKDDAVD
+1756 AQYALDHRRDDAVD

-1779 CVDESHK
+1779 YVDESHK

-1921 DRPRKNEILHN
+1921 DRPHKNEILHN

-1942 IDQLVHF
+1942 IDKLVHF

-1996 HVDNKASH
+1996 HADNKANH

-2043 IRRKLVEDHGIPAS
+2043 IKRKLVEDHGIPAS

-2137 ADNTVDVIIYAVEKS
+2137 ADNTVDVLIYAVEKS

-2164 QLFIRQLKHN
+2164 QLFIRQLKQN
-2174 NLGVRTIDEGGMD
+2174 RMGVRTIDEGGMD

-2226 FIRGKSSSRSQ
+2226 FVRGKSSSRSQ
-2237 LEHTLGE
+2237 LEYTLGKIGE
-2244 IEKLDDKI
+2244 LDERI

-2281 GVESNDPQFIGKQL
+2281 GAESNDPQFIGKQL

-2300 TVDTGSGEK
+2300 TVDTGTGEK

-2323 EKSMKEGFES
+2323 EKSMKEDFET

-2378 KFRKERTLLEKDV
+2378 KFRKERILLEKDV

-2404 EADLAALKKEMERL
+2404 EADLAALKKEMEQL

-2435 EEAGEQQEQRQEKD
+2435 EEAGEQQEQQQEKD
-2449 ARREAPAADDLQR
+2449 ARRETPVADDLQR

-2481 GGVPPRTDDD
+2481 GSVPPRTDNNPTT
-2491 FSSKKIKL
+2491 SKKKL

>member
-51 EPLPHKKETALTPLI
+51 EPLPHKQETALTPLI

-86 LDSLKASVLTAF
+86 LDGLKASVLTAF

-154 GLILRH
+154 VLILHR

-165 TVRVQGLET
+165 TVRVQGFET

-226 DLVRAGGLIAF
+226 DLVRDGGLVAF
-237 ITSQGMADAERNRPV
+237 ITSQGVADAERNRPV

-317 NSFRSL
+317 NSFQSL

-388 ERQTETV
+388 EWQTETV

-424 EIAREIPATERD
+424 EIAREIPATERNS
-436 GIGQEQKAELSGQTV
+436 IGQEQEIELSGQTV

-515 TEPSSAQ
+515 AEPSSAQ
-522 TTLFP
+522 TMLFP
-527 DAPASPHP
+527 DAPVSPHS

-542 RRPATS
+542 RQPATS

-578 ERYQAGRMQEPA
+578 ERYQGGRMQEPA

-644 AEEIRDEATVQV
+644 AEEIRDEATVQA

-713 VQTEAT
+713 VQT
-719 VVPNEDTGA
+719 VA
-728 AATPDEQPDTAELRG
+728 AAAPEKEQADTSEMRR
-743 EPSVQNVRANIS
+743 EPVVQGVRPEIS

-777 PQSMQEA
+777 PQSVQEA
-784 ERPAGS
+784 ERCAGS

-795 DDGREEAVMEPVA
+795 DDGREEAA
-808 RRTAAHAPAS
+808 
-818 AQEPQSM
+818 
-825 QEAERPAGSTVRP
+825 
-838 AGDGREEAV
+838 

-853 AAQARAAGQPSQ
+853 AAQARAAGQPTQ

-872 FDAFDTQT
+872 FNAFDTQT

-913 KKRGPKPKAQ
+913 KKRGPKPKGKRQAAGMPQVRHRPAQ
-923 KQTTARPRKEPE
+923 QDSATSS
-935 EERFIEWR
+935 
-943 EELMIA
+943 
-949 RQERLEAKQRAA
+949 Q
-961 AANTALSPAEALRKA
+961 KA
-976 AAHLAA
+976 SK
-982 ATPIQPPQ
+982 PVQ
-990 SAQAPKAANV
+990 
-1000 SREEERPLDWRER
+1000 EEERPLDWRER
-1013 LMQNRPYQEERQPAE
+1013 LMQNRPHQEERQPAE
-1028 VLTAV
+1028 VSTAV
-1033 PAERSAVTSAENQSR
+1033 TAERSAGTSAENQPR
-1048 TITVNRQAAAK
+1048 TITGNRQDAAK
-1059 PATGRSGVAGQP
+1059 PAAGRSGVAGQP
-1071 QAAIRTEYGRER
+1071 QAATRTEYGRER
-1083 PEPSRKVPDSAADGK
+1083 PEPARKVPDSAADGK

-1109 SPQADPFIATGS
+1109 SPQADPFDATGS
-1121 PHPAPDAVAVTGPAA
+1121 PHPAPDAAAVTGAAA

-1146 RQGVPSAS
+1146 RQGVPSAR

-1159 AEAAMPHNT
+1159 AEAATPRNT

-1196 LIVDKENRVGYL
+1196 LIVDKESRVGYL

-1294 LSLERYADGI
+1294 LSLERYTDGI

-1339 ADIDIEYISELT
+1339 ADINIEYISELT

-1630 KKRIGLVNKPMI
+1630 KKRIGLVNKPII

-1703 PQSPEIQ
+1703 PQSPEVQ

-1737 RMLTGYLKRRHN
+1737 RMLTGCLKRQHN

-1756 IQYALDHRKDDAVD
+1756 AQYALDHRRDDAVD

-2010 HYYRKYDQHKGTQ
+2010 QYYRKYDQHKGTQ

-2137 ADNTVDVIIYAVEKS
+2137 ADNQVDVIIYAVEKS

-2300 TVDTGSGEK
+2300 TVDTGTGEK

-2333 IRNRFYVRGEG
+2333 IHNRFYVRGEG

-2378 KFRKERTLLEKDV
+2378 KFRKERTSLEKDV

-2404 EADLAALKKEMERL
+2404 EANLAVLKKEMERL

-2427 PVGSDRDG
+2427 PAGSDRDG

-2449 ARREAPAADDLQR
+2449 TRREAPAADDLQR